1 MCVCVCVRREGKR
14 SPAQSPALG
23 PARHGV
29 NRRTTPP
36 PPPPLPPFYS
46 WGALEGGPVTESS
59 EEELP
64 QPPPPPPPPPL
75 RREPPPPPSP
85 LLAALGASG
94 GAMAARGAPRR
105 LLLGSFWVAF
115 LLGQRPESSVA
126 AAAAARSSS
135 SPQQQNLPPAG
146 PTVRT
151 FTPFY
156 FTVEPVDTLSVRA
169 SSVIL
174 NCSAYCESS
183 PKIEWKKDGTFLNL
197 VSDDRRQLL
206 PDGSLLINSVVH
218 SKHNKPDEGHYQCVA
233 TVESLGTIVSRTAK
247 LTVAGLPRFISQ
259 PESASV
265 YRGNSIVLNCEVNAD
280 LAPFVRWELDHEPLF
295 LDDRV
300 FKLPSGALI
309 ISNATDEDG
318 GTYCCIIEIG
328 GSPKYSDEAE
338 IKVLPESEVASNQVF
353 LRQPSSLTKITGQN
367 AVLPC
372 VATGIPIP
380 VIRWTRNEE
389 ELVTESSKNY
399 LLLAGGT
406 LKINDIT
413 EDDAGTYTCIAENG
427 NETIEAQADLIV
439 QAPPEFLKQ
448 PSNIYAHE
456 SMDIVF
462 ECDVTGKPT
471 PTVKWVKNGDVVI
484 PSDYF
489 KIVNEHDLQV
499 LGLVKSDEGFYQC
512 IADNDVGN
520 IQSGAQL
527 IILDH
532 DVAIPT
538 LPPTSLTSATT
549 DHLAPATS
557 GPLPSAPRDV
567 VASLVSTRFIKLTWR
582 TPASDPHG
590 DNLTYSVFYTRET
603 VNRERVENT
612 SHPGEMQ
619 VTIQNLMPESV
630 YVFRVVAQN
639 KHGPGESSLPLKVAT
654 QPEVQ
659 LPGPAPNI
667 RAYAN
672 SPTSITISWATPLSG
687 NGEIQNYKLYY
698 MEKGA
703 DNEQDIDVGGLSYTI
718 SGLKKYTEYSFR
730 VVAYNKHG
738 PGVSTQDV
746 VVRTLSDVP
755 SAAPQNLTLEV
766 QNSKSIMMHWQPPP
780 AGTHNGQITG
790 YKIRY
795 RKVTRKSDVTDIV
808 GTQLS
813 QLIEG
818 LERGTEYSFR
828 VAALTVNGT
837 GLPTDWVSAETFES
851 DLDESRVPE
860 VPSSLHVRPLVTSI
874 VVSWTPPENQNIV
887 VRGYAIGYGVGS
899 PHAQTIK
906 VDYKQRY
913 YTIENLDPSSHY
925 VITLK
930 AYNNVGEGIPLYESA
945 VTRAYTDTSEVD
957 LFVVN
962 APYTPVPDPSPMM
975 PPVGVQASI
984 LSHDTIRITW
994 ADNSLPKNQK
1004 VSDARYYTVRW
1015 KTNIPANTKYKTA
1028 NTTTLSFLVTGLK
1041 PNTLYEFSVMVT
1053 KGRRSST
1060 WSMTAHGTT
1069 FELVPT
1075 SPPKDVTVVSK
1086 EGKPRTI
1093 IVNWQP
1099 PSEANGKITGY
1110 IIYYSTDVNAE
1121 IHDWVIEPVVGNRLT
1136 HQIQEL
1142 TLDTAYYFKI
1152 QARNSKGMGPMSE
1165 AVQFRTPKA
1174 LGSAGKGNRPVD
1186 VGPDYKTPMSGSN
1199 SPHGSPSPLEYNML
1213 LVIIVSVGVITIVV
1227 VVIVAVFCTRRTT
1240 SHQKKKRAACKSVNG
1255 SHKYKGNSK
1264 DVKPPDLWIHHERLE
1279 LKPIDKSPDPNPIMT
1294 DTPIPRNSQDIT
1306 PVDNSMDSN
1315 IHQRRNSY
1323 RGHESEDSMSTLAG
1337 RRGMRPKMMMPFD
1350 SQPPQPVISAHPIH
1364 SLDNP
1369 HHHFHSGS
1377 LASPTCSYLHHQ
1389 ANPWPVGT
1397 SVSHSD
1403 RANST
1408 ESVRNTPSTDT
1419 MPASSS
1425 QTCCADHQE
1434 PESATGSYL
1443 PSTQEEE
1450 TSQSLPT
1457 AHVRPS
1463 HPLKSFAVPAVPPTG
1478 ATYDPALPSTPL
1490 LSQQA
1495 SSHPV
1500 HSVKTASIGTL
1511 GRTRPP
1517 MPVVVPSAPEVQET
1531 TRMLE
1536 DSESNYEPDELTK
1549 EMAHL
1554 EGLMKDLNAITT
1566 A

>member
-1 MCVCVCVRREGKR
+1 M
-14 SPAQSPALG
+14 A
-23 PARHGV
+23 
-29 NRRTTPP
+29 
-36 PPPPLPPFYS
+36 
-46 WGALEGGPVTESS
+46 SS
-59 EEELP
+59 
-64 QPPPPPPPPPL
+64 
-75 RREPPPPPSP
+75 
-85 LLAALGASG
+85 
-94 GAMAARGAPRR
+94 
-105 LLLGSFWVAF
+105 
-115 LLGQRPESSVA
+115 
-126 AAAAARSSS
+126 
-135 SPQQQNLPPAG
+135 
-146 PTVRT
+146 VRT
-151 FTPFY
+151 FMPFY
-156 FTVEPVDTLSVRA
+156 FVVEPTDTLSVRGA
-169 SSVIL
+169 SVVL
-174 NCSAYCESS
+174 NCSAFCETS

-218 SKHNKPDEGHYQCVA
+218 SKHNKPDEGYYQCVA

-247 LTVAGLPRFISQ
+247 LTIAGLPRFISQ
-259 PESASV
+259 PESTSV
-265 YRGNSIVLNCEVNAD
+265 YRGNSAILNCEVNAD
-280 LAPFVRWELDHEPLF
+280 LVPFVRWEQARQPLF

-300 FKLPSGALI
+300 FKLPSGSLI
-309 ISNATDEDG
+309 ISNATDGDEG
-318 GTYCCIIEIG
+318 LYRCIIESG

-338 IKVLPESEVASNQVF
+338 LKILPDPEFPSDLVF
-353 LRQPSSLTKITGQN
+353 LRQPSSLIRVTGQS

-372 VATGIPIP
+372 AAAGFPTP

-389 ELVTESSKNY
+389 ELITEGSERF
-399 LLLAGGT
+399 LLLAGGS
-406 LKINDIT
+406 LEISDIT
-413 EDDAGTYTCIAENG
+413 EDDAGTYACIVDNG
-427 NETIEAQADLIV
+427 NETAEAQADITVL
-439 QAPPEFLKQ
+439 APPEFLKQ
-448 PSNIYAHE
+448 PANIYAHE

-462 ECDVTGKPT
+462 ECEVTGKPT
-471 PTVKWVKNGDVVI
+471 PTVKWVKNGDMVI

-489 KIVNEHDLQV
+489 KIVKEHNLQV

-512 IADNDVGN
+512 IAENDVGN
-520 IQSGAQL
+520 VQAGAQL
-527 IILDH
+527 IILEH

-549 DHLAPATS
+549 DHLAPATT

-567 VASLVSTRFIKLTWR
+567 VATLVSTRFIKLTWR
-582 TPASDPHG
+582 TPASDPQG
-590 DNLTYSVFYTRET
+590 DNLTYSVFYTKEGI
-603 VNRERVENT
+603 NRERVENT
-612 SHPGEMQ
+612 SRPGEMQ
-619 VTIQNLMPESV
+619 VTIQNLMPETV
-630 YVFRVVAQN
+630 YIFRVVAQN
-639 KHGPGESSLPLKVAT
+639 KHGPGESSVPLKVAT
-654 QPEVQ
+654 QPE
-659 LPGPAPNI
+659 APNI

-672 SPTSITISWATPLSG
+672 SPTSITVTWETPLSG

-698 MEKGA
+698 MEKGT
-703 DNEQDIDVGGLSYTI
+703 DNEQDVDVGGHSYTI
-718 SGLKKYTEYSFR
+718 NGLKKYTEYSFR

-755 SAAPQNLTLEV
+755 SAPPQNLSLEV
-766 QNSKSIMMHWQPPP
+766 RNSKSIMVHWQPPP
-780 AGTHNGQITG
+780 PGTHNGQITG

-795 RKVTRKSDVTDIV
+795 RKVSRKSDVTESIG
-808 GTQLS
+808 GTQIF

-828 VAALTVNGT
+828 VAALTINGT
-837 GLPTDWVSAETFES
+837 GPATDWVSAETFES
-851 DLDESRVPE
+851 DLDETRVPE

-930 AYNNVGEGIPLYESA
+930 AFNNVGEGIPLYESA
-945 VTRAYTDTSEVD
+945 VTRSQT
-957 LFVVN
+957 
-962 APYTPVPDPSPMM
+962 VPDPSPMM

-1004 VSDARYYTVRW
+1004 ITDARYYTVRW

-1028 NTTTLSFLVTGLK
+1028 NTTTLSYLVTGLK

-1142 TLDTAYYFKI
+1142 TLDTPYYFKI

-1174 LGSAGKGNRPVD
+1174 SGTGGKGSRPVD
-1186 VGPDYKTPMSGSN
+1186 LGPDYKPPMSGSN
-1199 SPHGSPSPLEYNML
+1199 SPHGSPTSPLDSNML
-1213 LVIIVSVGVITIVV
+1213 LVIIVSVGVITIVI

-1377 LASPTCSYLHHQ
+1377 LASPTRSYLHHQ
-1389 ANPWPVGT
+1389 VNPWPIGT
-1397 SVSHSD
+1397 SMSHSD

-1425 QTCCADHQE
+1425 QTCADHQD
-1434 PESATGSYL
+1434 PDSATGSYL
-1443 PSTQEEE
+1443 ASAQEEDS
-1450 TSQSLPT
+1450 SQNLPT

-1463 HPLKSFAVPAVPPTG
+1463 HPLKSFAVPAVPPSSS
-1478 ATYDPALPSTPL
+1478 TYDPALPSTPL

-1495 SSHPV
+1495 SNHPV

-1517 MPVVVPSAPEVQET
+1517 MPVIVPSAPDVQET

>member
-1 MCVCVCVRREGKR
+1 
-14 SPAQSPALG
+14 
-23 PARHGV
+23 
-29 NRRTTPP
+29 
-36 PPPPLPPFYS
+36 
-46 WGALEGGPVTESS
+46 
-59 EEELP
+59 
-64 QPPPPPPPPPL
+64 
-75 RREPPPPPSP
+75 
-85 LLAALGASG
+85 
-94 GAMAARGAPRR
+94 MAARRARR
-105 LLLGSFWVAF
+105 LLGSLCIA
-115 LLGQRPESSVA
+115 LLLAQPA
-126 AAAAARSSS
+126 PAARSGSRS
-135 SPQQQNLPPAG
+135 LLTGSL
-146 PTVRT
+146 VRT

-156 FTVEPVDTLSVRA
+156 FLEEPRDVLAVRGA
-169 SSVIL
+169 AVVM
-174 NCSAYCESS
+174 NCSAHCD
-183 PKIEWKKDGTFLNL
+183 PAPRIEWKKDGTFLNL

-206 PDGSLLINSVVH
+206 PDGSLLISSVVH

-233 TVESLGTIVSRTAK
+233 TVDSLGTIVSRTAK
-247 LTVAGLPRFISQ
+247 LTVAGLPRFTSQ
-259 PESASV
+259 PEPTAVPRGGSA
-265 YRGNSIVLNCEVNAD
+265 VLSCDANAD
-280 LAPFVRWELDHEPLF
+280 LAPFVRWEQDRQPVPLDQ
-295 LDDRV
+295 RV
-300 FKLPSGALI
+300 LQLPSGALV
-309 ISNATDEDG
+309 ISNASDSDRGLYRCLLE
-318 GTYCCIIEIG
+318 
-328 GSPKYSDEAE
+328 GSAGPKYSDEAE
-338 IKVLPESEVASNQVF
+338 LTVLPEPEEPQPLTF
-353 LRQPSSLTKITGQN
+353 LRQPSALSRLSGQS
-367 AVLPC
+367 ALFPC
-372 VATGIPIP
+372 VATGFPTP
-380 VIRWTRNEE
+380 SIRWTRNEE
-389 ELVTESSKNY
+389 ELLTEGSGRFQ
-399 LLLAGGT
+399 LLAGGS
-406 LKINDIT
+406 LEIRDVG
-413 EDDAGTYTCIAENG
+413 EGDAGTFTCIAESG
-427 NETIEAQADLIV
+427 NDTAAAQAELTV
-439 QAPPEFLKQ
+439 QVPPEFLKR
-448 PSNIYAHE
+448 PANIYAHE

-462 ECDVTGKPT
+462 ECEVTGKPT

-489 KIVNEHDLQV
+489 KIVKEHNLQV

-512 IADNDVGN
+512 IAENDVGN
-520 IQSGAQL
+520 AQAGAQL
-527 IILDH
+527 IILDL

-538 LPPTSLTSATT
+538 LPPTSLTSATN
-549 DHLAPATS
+549 DHLAPATA

-567 VASLVSTRFIKLTWR
+567 VATLVSTRFIRLTWR
-582 TPASDPHG
+582 PPVSDPQG
-590 DNLTYSVFYTRET
+590 DNLTYSIFYTKEGI
-603 VNRERVENT
+603 NRERVENT
-612 SHPGEMQ
+612 SRPGETQ
-619 VTIQNLMPESV
+619 VMIQNLMPETV

-639 KHGPGESSLPLKVAT
+639 RHGPGESSAPLKVAT

-667 RAYAN
+667 RAYSG
-672 SPTSITISWATPLSG
+672 SPTSVTVTWETPLSG
-687 NGEIQNYKLYY
+687 NGDIQNYKLYY
-698 MEKGA
+698 MEKGQ
-703 DNEQDIDVGGLSYTI
+703 DTEQDVDVAGLSHTVT
-718 SGLKKYTEYSFR
+718 GLKKFTEYSFR

-738 PGVSTQDV
+738 PGVSTHDV

-755 SAAPQNLTLEV
+755 SAPPQNLTLEV
-766 QNSKSIMMHWQPPP
+766 RNSKSILLQWQPPP
-780 AGTHNGQITG
+780 AGTHSGQITG

-795 RKVTRKSDVTDIV
+795 RKVSRKSDVTESV
-808 GTQLS
+808 GGTQLS

-828 VAALTVNGT
+828 VAAMTVNGT
-837 GLPTDWVSAETFES
+837 GPATDWVSAETFES
-851 DLDESRVPE
+851 DLDETRVPE

-874 VVSWTPPENQNIV
+874 VVSWTPPENQNVV
-887 VRGYAIGYGVGS
+887 VRGYAIGYGIGS

-930 AYNNVGEGIPLYESA
+930 AFNNVGEGIPLYESA
-945 VTRAYTDTSEVD
+945 VTRPHSDTSEVD
-957 LFVVN
+957 LFVIN

-1004 VSDARYYTVRW
+1004 ITDARYYTVRW

-1028 NTTTLSFLVTGLK
+1028 NATTLSYLVTGLK

-1142 TLDTAYYFKI
+1142 TLDTPYYFKI

-1174 LGSAGKGNRPVD
+1174 SGSAGKGSRPVD
-1186 VGPDYKTPMSGSN
+1186 LGPDYKPPLGGSN
-1199 SPHGSPSPLEYNML
+1199 SPHGSPTSPLDSNML

-1377 LASPTCSYLHHQ
+1377 LASPTRSYLHHQ
-1389 ANPWPVGT
+1389 PSPWPLGT
-1397 SVSHSD
+1397 ALSHSD

-1419 MPASSS
+1419 LPAPSAPPG
-1425 QTCCADHQE
+1425 TDHQD
-1434 PESATGSYL
+1434 PEGSTGSYL
-1443 PSTQEEE
+1443 GTAQEEDPA
-1450 TSQSLPT
+1450 QGLPT

-1463 HPLKSFAVPAVPPTG
+1463 HPLKSFAVPAVPPAG
-1478 ATYDPALPSTPL
+1478 ASYDPALPSTPL
-1490 LSQQA
+1490 LTQQA
-1495 SSHPV
+1495 PTHPV

-1517 MPVVVPSAPEVQET
+1517 MPVVVPSAPDVQET

-1536 DSESNYEPDELTK
+1536 DSESTYEPDELTK

>member
-1 MCVCVCVRREGKR
+1 
-14 SPAQSPALG
+14 
-23 PARHGV
+23 
-29 NRRTTPP
+29 
-36 PPPPLPPFYS
+36 
-46 WGALEGGPVTESS
+46 
-59 EEELP
+59 
-64 QPPPPPPPPPL
+64 
-75 RREPPPPPSP
+75 
-85 LLAALGASG
+85 
-94 GAMAARGAPRR
+94 MAAEQGARR
-105 LLLGSFWVAF
+105 LLGTSSFWLCCML
-115 LLGQRPESSVA
+115 LLGRRAPGAS
-126 AAAAARSSS
+126 AARSGSPPQSS
-135 SPQQQNLPPAG
+135 GSS
-146 PTVRT
+146 VRT

-156 FTVEPVDTLSVRA
+156 FLVEPVNTLSVRG
-169 SSVIL
+169 SSVVL
-174 NCSAYCESS
+174 NCSAHSEPS

-206 PDGSLLINSVVH
+206 PDGSLFISNVVH
-218 SKHNKPDEGHYQCVA
+218 SKHNKPDEGYYQCVA

-247 LTVAGLPRFISQ
+247 LTVAGLPRFASQ
-259 PESASV
+259 PEPSSV
-265 YRGNSIVLNCEVNAD
+265 YTGNSAVLNCEVNID
-280 LAPFVRWELDHEPLF
+280 LVPFVRWEQNRQPL
-295 LDDRV
+295 LLGDRIT
-300 FKLPSGALI
+300 KLPSGTLV
-309 ISNATDEDG
+309 ISNVTEGDG
-318 GTYCCIIEIG
+318 GLYRCIVESG
-328 GSPKYSDEAE
+328 GPPKYSDEAE
-338 IKVLPESEVASNQVF
+338 LKVLPDPEVTSNLVF
-353 LRQPSSLTKITGQN
+353 LKQPSSLVRVIGQSV
-367 AVLPC
+367 VLPC
-372 VATGIPIP
+372 VASGLP
-380 VIRWTRNEE
+380 VPAIRWIKNEE
-389 ELVTESSKNY
+389 ALDTESSVGSA
-399 LLLAGGT
+399 LLAGGS
-406 LKINDIT
+406 LEISDVT
-413 EDDAGTYTCIAENG
+413 EDDAGTYVCVADNG
-427 NETIEAQADLIV
+427 NETIEAQAELTV
-439 QAPPEFLKQ
+439 QAQPEFLKK
-448 PSNIYAHE
+448 PANIYAHE

-462 ECDVTGKPT
+462 ECEVTGKPA
-471 PTVKWVKNGDVVI
+471 PAVKWVKNGDMVI

-489 KIVNEHDLQV
+489 KIVKEHNLQV

-512 IADNDVGN
+512 IAENDVGN
-520 IQSGAQL
+520 AQAGAQL
-527 IILDH
+527 IILEH
-532 DVAIPT
+532 
-538 LPPTSLTSATT
+538 
-549 DHLAPATS
+549 APATA

-590 DNLTYSVFYTRET
+590 DNLTYSVFYTKEG
-603 VNRERVENT
+603 VARERVENT
-612 SHPGEMQ
+612 SHSGEMQ
-619 VTIQNLMPESV
+619 VTIQNLMPATV
-630 YVFRVVAQN
+630 YTFRVMAQN
-639 KHGPGESSLPLKVAT
+639 KHGSGESSALLRVET

-667 RAYAN
+667 RAFAT
-672 SPTSITISWATPLSG
+672 SPTSITVTWETPLFG

-698 MEKGA
+698 MEKGT
-703 DNEQDIDVGGLSYTI
+703 DKEQDVDVSSHSHTI
-718 SGLKKYTEYSFR
+718 NGLKKYTEYSFR

-746 VVRTLSDVP
+746 AVQTLSDVP
-755 SAAPQNLTLEV
+755 SATPQNLSLEV
-766 QNSKSIMMHWQPPP
+766 RNSKSIMIHWQPPP
-780 AGTHNGQITG
+780 PATQNGQIAG
-790 YKIRY
+790 YKVRY
-795 RKVTRKSDVTDIV
+795 RKASRKSDVTETV
-808 GTQLS
+808 VPGTQLS
-813 QLIEG
+813 QLIDG
-818 LERGTEYSFR
+818 LDRGTEYNFR

-837 GLPTDWVSAETFES
+837 GPATDWLSAETFES
-851 DLDESRVPE
+851 DLDETRVPE

-887 VRGYAIGYGVGS
+887 VRGYAIGYGIGS

-930 AYNNVGEGIPLYESA
+930 AFNNVGEGIPLYESA
-945 VTRAYTDTSEVD
+945 VTRPHT
-957 LFVVN
+957 
-962 APYTPVPDPSPMM
+962 VPDPTPMM

-994 ADNSLPKNQK
+994 ADNSLPKHQK
-1004 VSDARYYTVRW
+1004 ITDSRYYTVRW
-1015 KTNIPANTKYKTA
+1015 KTNIPANTKYKNA
-1028 NTTTLSFLVTGLK
+1028 NATTLSYLVTGLK
-1041 PNTLYEFSVMVT
+1041 ANTLYEFSVMVT

-1142 TLDTAYYFKI
+1142 TLDTPYYFKI

-1174 LGSAGKGNRPVD
+1174 DSSDKMPNDQASGSAKGSRLPDLGS
-1186 VGPDYKTPMSGSN
+1186 DYKPPMSGSN
-1199 SPHGSPSPLEYNML
+1199 SPHGSPTSPLDSNML
-1213 LVIIVSVGVITIVV
+1213 LVVIVSVGVITIVV
-1227 VVIVAVFCTRRTT
+1227 VVIIAVFCTRRTT
-1240 SHQKKKRAACKSVNG
+1240 SHQKKKRTACKAANG
-1255 SHKYKGNSK
+1255 AHKYKGNSK

-1306 PVDNSMDSN
+1306 PVDNPMDGS
-1315 IHQRRNSY
+1315 IHQRRSSY

-1350 SQPPQPVISAHPIH
+1350 SQPPQQSI
-1364 SLDNP
+1364 
-1369 HHHFHSGS
+1369 
-1377 LASPTCSYLHHQ
+1377 
-1389 ANPWPVGT
+1389 
-1397 SVSHSD
+1397 
-1403 RANST
+1403 
-1408 ESVRNTPSTDT
+1408 RNTPSTDT

-1425 QTCCADHQE
+1425 QTCCADHQD
-1434 PESATGSYL
+1434 PEGATSSSYL
-1443 PSTQEEE
+1443 ASSQEED
-1450 TSQSLPT
+1450 SGQSLPT
-1457 AHVRPS
+1457 AHIRPS
-1463 HPLKSFAVPAVPPTG
+1463 HPLKSFAVPAVPPPG
-1478 ATYDPALPSTPL
+1478 PPVYDPTLPSTPL

-1495 SSHPV
+1495 LNHHL

-1511 GRTRPP
+1511 GRSRPP

-1536 DSESNYEPDELTK
+1536 DSESSYEPDELTK

>member
-1 MCVCVCVRREGKR
+1 
-14 SPAQSPALG
+14 
-23 PARHGV
+23 
-29 NRRTTPP
+29 
-36 PPPPLPPFYS
+36 
-46 WGALEGGPVTESS
+46 
-59 EEELP
+59 
-64 QPPPPPPPPPL
+64 
-75 RREPPPPPSP
+75 
-85 LLAALGASG
+85 
-94 GAMAARGAPRR
+94 MAAERGAR
-105 LLLGSFWVAF
+105 LLLSTSSFWLCCLL
-115 LLGQRPESSVA
+115 LLGRPVP
-126 AAAAARSSS
+126 AAAARSGSPPQSPGSS
-135 SPQQQNLPPAG
+135 
-146 PTVRT
+146 VRT

-156 FTVEPVDTLSVRA
+156 FLVEPVDTLSVRG

-174 NCSAYCESS
+174 NCSAYSEPS

-206 PDGSLLINSVVH
+206 SDGSLFIRNVVH
-218 SKHNKPDEGHYQCVA
+218 SKHSKPDEGYYQCVA
-233 TVESLGTIVSRTAK
+233 TVENLGTIVSRTAK
-247 LTVAGLPRFISQ
+247 LTVAGLPRFASQ
-259 PESASV
+259 PEPSSV
-265 YRGNSIVLNCEVNAD
+265 YAGNSAILNCEVNVD
-280 LAPFVRWELDHEPLF
+280 LVPFVRWEQNRQPL
-295 LDDRV
+295 LLHDRV
-300 FKLPSGALI
+300 IKLPSGTLV
-309 ISNATDEDG
+309 ISNATEGDG
-318 GTYCCIIEIG
+318 GLYRCIVESG
-328 GSPKYSDEAE
+328 GPPKYSDEAE
-338 IKVLPESEVASNQVF
+338 LKVLPDPEFTSNLVF
-353 LRQPSSLTKITGQN
+353 LKQPSSLVRVIGQSV
-367 AVLPC
+367 VLPC
-372 VATGIPIP
+372 VASGLPTPA
-380 VIRWTRNEE
+380 IRWMKNEE
-389 ELVTESSKNY
+389 ALDTESSEK
-399 LLLAGGT
+399 LVLLAGGS
-406 LKINDIT
+406 LEISDVT
-413 EDDAGTYTCIAENG
+413 EEDAGTYFCIAESG
-427 NETIEAQADLIV
+427 NETIEAQAELTV
-439 QAPPEFLKQ
+439 QAQPEFLKQ
-448 PSNIYAHE
+448 PTNIYAHE

-462 ECDVTGKPT
+462 ECEVTGKPT
-471 PTVKWVKNGDVVI
+471 PTVKWVKNGDMVI

-489 KIVNEHDLQV
+489 KIVKEHNLQV

-512 IADNDVGN
+512 IAENDVGN
-520 IQSGAQL
+520 AQAGAQL
-527 IILDH
+527 IILEH
-532 DVAIPT
+532 
-538 LPPTSLTSATT
+538 
-549 DHLAPATS
+549 APATT

-590 DNLTYSVFYTRET
+590 DNLTYSVFYTKEGIA
-603 VNRERVENT
+603 RERVENT
-612 SHPGEMQ
+612 SRPGEMQ
-619 VTIQNLMPESV
+619 VTIQNLMPATV
-630 YVFRVVAQN
+630 YVFRVMAQN
-639 KHGPGESSLPLKVAT
+639 KHGSGESSAPLRVET

-667 RAYAN
+667 RAYAA
-672 SPTSITISWATPLSG
+672 SPTSITVTWETPLSG

-698 MEKGA
+698 MEKGT
-703 DNEQDIDVGGLSYTI
+703 DKEQDVDISSHSHTI
-718 SGLKKYTEYSFR
+718 NGLKKYTEYSFR

-746 VVRTLSDVP
+746 AVRTLSDVP
-755 SAAPQNLTLEV
+755 SAAPQNLSLEV
-766 QNSKSIMMHWQPPP
+766 RNSKSIVIHWQPPP
-780 AGTHNGQITG
+780 PATQNGQITG

-795 RKVTRKSDVTDIV
+795 RKASRKSDVTETLV
-808 GTQLS
+808 TGTQLS

-818 LERGTEYSFR
+818 LDRGTEYNFR

-837 GLPTDWVSAETFES
+837 GPATDWLSAETFES
-851 DLDESRVPE
+851 DLDETRVPE

-887 VRGYAIGYGVGS
+887 VRGYAIGYGIGS

-930 AYNNVGEGIPLYESA
+930 AFNNVGEGIPLYESA
-945 VTRAYTDTSEVD
+945 VTRPHTDTSEVD
-957 LFVVN
+957 LFVIN
-962 APYTPVPDPSPMM
+962 APYTPVPDPTPMM

-994 ADNSLPKNQK
+994 ADNSLPKHQK
-1004 VSDARYYTVRW
+1004 ITDSRYYTVRW
-1015 KTNIPANTKYKTA
+1015 KTNIPANTKYKNA
-1028 NTTTLSFLVTGLK
+1028 NATTLSYLVTGLK
-1041 PNTLYEFSVMVT
+1041 ANTLYEFSVMVT

-1069 FELVPT
+1069 FEFVPT

-1142 TLDTAYYFKI
+1142 TLDTPYYFKI

-1174 LGSAGKGNRPVD
+1174 SGSAGKGSRLPD
-1186 VGPDYKTPMSGSN
+1186 LGSDYKPPMSGSN
-1199 SPHGSPSPLEYNML
+1199 SPHGSPTSPLDSSVL
-1213 LVIIVSVGVITIVV
+1213 LVIIVSVGVVTIVV
-1227 VVIVAVFCTRRTT
+1227 VVVIAVFCTRRTT

-1350 SQPPQPVISAHPIH
+1350 SQPPQ
-1364 SLDNP
+1364 
-1369 HHHFHSGS
+1369 
-1377 LASPTCSYLHHQ
+1377 Q
-1389 ANPWPVGT
+1389 
-1397 SVSHSD
+1397 
-1403 RANST
+1403 
-1408 ESVRNTPSTDT
+1408 SVRNTPSTDT

-1425 QTCCADHQE
+1425 QTCCTDHQD
-1434 PESATGSYL
+1434 PEGATSSSYL
-1443 PSTQEEE
+1443 ASSQEED
-1450 TSQSLPT
+1450 SGQSLPT

-1463 HPLKSFAVPAVPPTG
+1463 HPLKSFAVPAAPPPG
-1478 ATYDPALPSTPL
+1478 PPTYDPALPSTPL
-1490 LSQQA
+1490 LAQQA
-1495 SSHPV
+1495 LNHHI

-1511 GRTRPP
+1511 GRSRPP

-1536 DSESNYEPDELTK
+1536 DSESSYEPDELTK

>member
-1 MCVCVCVRREGKR
+1 
-14 SPAQSPALG
+14 
-23 PARHGV
+23 
-29 NRRTTPP
+29 
-36 PPPPLPPFYS
+36 
-46 WGALEGGPVTESS
+46 
-59 EEELP
+59 
-64 QPPPPPPPPPL
+64 
-75 RREPPPPPSP
+75 
-85 LLAALGASG
+85 
-94 GAMAARGAPRR
+94 MAARRARR
-105 LLLGSFWVAF
+105 LLGSLCIA
-115 LLGQRPESSVA
+115 LLLAQPA
-126 AAAAARSSS
+126 PAARSGSRS
-135 SPQQQNLPPAG
+135 LLTGSL
-146 PTVRT
+146 VRT

-156 FTVEPVDTLSVRA
+156 FLEEPQDVLSVRGA
-169 SSVIL
+169 AVVM
-174 NCSAYCESS
+174 NCSAHCD
-183 PKIEWKKDGTFLNL
+183 PAPRIEWKKDGTFLNL

-206 PDGSLLINSVVH
+206 PDGSLLISSVVH

-233 TVESLGTIVSRTAK
+233 TVDSLGTIVSRTAK
-247 LTVAGLPRFISQ
+247 LTVAGLPRFTSQ
-259 PESASV
+259 PEPTAVPRGGSA
-265 YRGNSIVLNCEVNAD
+265 VLSCDANAD
-280 LAPFVRWELDHEPLF
+280 LAPFVRWEQDRQPVPLDQ
-295 LDDRV
+295 RV
-300 FKLPSGALI
+300 LQLPSGALV
-309 ISNATDEDG
+309 ISNASDSDRGLYRCLLE
-318 GTYCCIIEIG
+318 
-328 GSPKYSDEAE
+328 GSAGPKYSDEAE
-338 IKVLPESEVASNQVF
+338 LTVLPEPEEPQPLTF
-353 LRQPSSLTKITGQN
+353 LRQPSALSRLSGQS
-367 AVLPC
+367 ALFPC
-372 VATGIPIP
+372 VATGFPTP
-380 VIRWTRNEE
+380 SIRWTRNEE
-389 ELVTESSKNY
+389 ELLTEGSGRFQ
-399 LLLAGGT
+399 LLAGGS
-406 LKINDIT
+406 LEIRDVA
-413 EDDAGTYTCIAENG
+413 EGDAGTFTCIAESG
-427 NETIEAQADLIV
+427 NDTAAAQAELTV
-439 QAPPEFLKQ
+439 QVPPEFLKR
-448 PSNIYAHE
+448 PANIYAHE

-462 ECDVTGKPT
+462 ECEVTGKPT

-489 KIVNEHDLQV
+489 KIVKEHNLQV

-512 IADNDVGN
+512 IAENDVGN
-520 IQSGAQL
+520 AQAGAQL
-527 IILDH
+527 IILD
-532 DVAIPT
+532 
-538 LPPTSLTSATT
+538 
-549 DHLAPATS
+549 LAPATA

-567 VASLVSTRFIKLTWR
+567 VATLVSTRFIRLTWR
-582 TPASDPHG
+582 PPVSDPQG
-590 DNLTYSVFYTRET
+590 DNLTYSIFYTKEGI
-603 VNRERVENT
+603 NRERVENT
-612 SHPGEMQ
+612 SRPGETQ
-619 VTIQNLMPESV
+619 VMIQNLMPETV

-639 KHGPGESSLPLKVAT
+639 RHGPGESSAPLKVAT

-667 RAYAN
+667 RAYSS
-672 SPTSITISWATPLSG
+672 SPTSVTVTWETPLSG
-687 NGEIQNYKLYY
+687 NGDIQNYKLYY
-698 MEKGA
+698 MEKGQ
-703 DNEQDIDVGGLSYTI
+703 DTEQDVDVAGLSHTVT
-718 SGLKKYTEYSFR
+718 GLKKFTEYSFR

-738 PGVSTQDV
+738 PGVSTHDV

-755 SAAPQNLTLEV
+755 SAPPQNLTLEV
-766 QNSKSIMMHWQPPP
+766 RNSKSILLQWQPPP
-780 AGTHNGQITG
+780 TGTHSGQITG

-795 RKVTRKSDVTDIV
+795 RKVSRKSDVTESV
-808 GTQLS
+808 GGTQLS

-828 VAALTVNGT
+828 VAAMTVNGT
-837 GLPTDWVSAETFES
+837 GPATDWVSAETFES
-851 DLDESRVPE
+851 DLDETRVPE

-874 VVSWTPPENQNIV
+874 VVSWTPPENQNVV
-887 VRGYAIGYGVGS
+887 VRGYAIGYGIGS

-930 AYNNVGEGIPLYESA
+930 AFNNVGEGIPLYESA
-945 VTRAYTDTSEVD
+945 VTRPHS
-957 LFVVN
+957 
-962 APYTPVPDPSPMM
+962 VPDPSPMM

-1004 VSDARYYTVRW
+1004 ITDARYYTVRW

-1028 NTTTLSFLVTGLK
+1028 NATTLSYLVTGLK

-1142 TLDTAYYFKI
+1142 TLDTPYYFKI

-1174 LGSAGKGNRPVD
+1174 SGSAGKGSRPVD
-1186 VGPDYKTPMSGSN
+1186 LGPDYKPPLGGSN
-1199 SPHGSPSPLEYNML
+1199 SPHGSPTSPLDSNML

-1377 LASPTCSYLHHQ
+1377 LASPTRSYLHHQ
-1389 ANPWPVGT
+1389 PSPWPLGT
-1397 SVSHSD
+1397 ALSHSD

-1419 MPASSS
+1419 LPAPSAPPG
-1425 QTCCADHQE
+1425 TDHQD
-1434 PESATGSYL
+1434 PEGSTGSYL
-1443 PSTQEEE
+1443 GTAQEEDPA
-1450 TSQSLPT
+1450 QGLPT

-1463 HPLKSFAVPAVPPTG
+1463 HPLKSFAVPAVPPAG
-1478 ATYDPALPSTPL
+1478 ASYDPALPSTPL
-1490 LSQQA
+1490 LTQQA
-1495 SSHPV
+1495 PTHPV

-1517 MPVVVPSAPEVQET
+1517 MPVVVPSAPDVQET

-1536 DSESNYEPDELTK
+1536 DSESTYEPDELTK

>member
-1 MCVCVCVRREGKR
+1 
-14 SPAQSPALG
+14 
-23 PARHGV
+23 
-29 NRRTTPP
+29 
-36 PPPPLPPFYS
+36 
-46 WGALEGGPVTESS
+46 
-59 EEELP
+59 
-64 QPPPPPPPPPL
+64 
-75 RREPPPPPSP
+75 
-85 LLAALGASG
+85 
-94 GAMAARGAPRR
+94 MAARGARR
-105 LLLGSFWVAF
+105 LLGSLWIAL
-115 LLGQRPESSVA
+115 LLGQSDP

-135 SPQQQNLPPAG
+135 QSPAG
-146 PTVRT
+146 STVRT

-156 FTVEPVDTLSVRA
+156 FLVEPVDTLSVRGA
-169 SSVIL
+169 SVIL
-174 NCSAYCESS
+174 NCSAFCESS

-218 SKHNKPDEGHYQCVA
+218 SKHNKPDEGYYQCVA
-233 TVESLGTIVSRTAK
+233 TVESLGTIVSKTAK
-247 LTVAGLPRFISQ
+247 LTVAGLPRFTSQ
-259 PESASV
+259 PESTSV
-265 YRGNSIVLNCEVNAD
+265 YRGNSVILNCEVNAD
-280 LAPFVRWELDHEPLF
+280 LVPFVRWEQDRQPLF
-295 LDDRV
+295 LDDRI
-300 FKLPSGALI
+300 FTLPSGALI
-309 ISNATDEDG
+309 ISNVTDGDG
-318 GTYCCIIEIG
+318 GLYRCVIESG

-338 IKVLPESEVASNQVF
+338 LKVLPDPEVPLNLVF
-353 LRQPSSLTKITGQN
+353 LRQPSSLTKVTGQS
-367 AVLPC
+367 AVFPC
-372 VATGIPIP
+372 VTAGFPTP
-380 VIRWTRNEE
+380 VNRWMRNEE
-389 ELVTESSKNY
+389 ELTTEGSERFS
-399 LLLAGGT
+399 LLAGGS
-406 LKINDIT
+406 LEISDIT
-413 EDDAGTYTCIAENG
+413 DDDAGTYACIVDNG
-427 NETIEAQADLIV
+427 NETIEAQADLTV

-448 PSNIYAHE
+448 PANIYAHE
-456 SMDIVF
+456 SMDIIF
-462 ECDVTGKPT
+462 ECEVTGKPT
-471 PTVKWVKNGDVVI
+471 PTVKWVKNGDMVI

-489 KIVNEHDLQV
+489 KIVKEHNLQV

-512 IADNDVGN
+512 IAENDIGN
-520 IQSGAQL
+520 AQAGAQL
-527 IILDH
+527 IILEH
-532 DVAIPT
+532 
-538 LPPTSLTSATT
+538 
-549 DHLAPATS
+549 APATT

-590 DNLTYSVFYTRET
+590 DNLTYIVFYTKEGI
-603 VNRERVENT
+603 NRERVENT
-612 SHPGEMQ
+612 SRPGEMQ
-619 VTIQNLMPESV
+619 VTIQNLMPETV

-639 KHGPGESSLPLKVAT
+639 KHGPGESSASLKVAT

-667 RAYAN
+667 RAYAI
-672 SPTSITISWATPLSG
+672 SPTSVTVMWDTPLSG

-698 MEKGA
+698 MEKGT
-703 DNEQDIDVGGLSYTI
+703 DNEQDVDVGGHSYTI
-718 SGLKKYTEYSFR
+718 NGLKKYTEYSFR

-746 VVRTLSDVP
+746 VVQTLSDVP
-755 SAAPQNLTLEV
+755 SAAPQNLSLEV
-766 QNSKSIMMHWQPPP
+766 RNSKSIMIHWQPPP

-795 RKVTRKSDVTDIV
+795 RKASRKSDVTESIG
-808 GTQLS
+808 GTQLF

-828 VAALTVNGT
+828 VAALTSNGT
-837 GLPTDWVSAETFES
+837 GPATDWISAETFES
-851 DLDESRVPE
+851 DLDETRVPE

-887 VRGYAIGYGVGS
+887 VRGYAIGYGIGS

-930 AYNNVGEGIPLYESA
+930 AFNNVGEGIPLYESA
-945 VTRAYTDTSEVD
+945 VTRPHTDTSEVD
-957 LFVVN
+957 LFVIN

-1004 VSDARYYTVRW
+1004 ITDARYYTVRW

-1028 NTTTLSFLVTGLK
+1028 NTTTLSYLVTGLK

-1086 EGKPRTI
+1086 EGKPKTI

-1142 TLDTAYYFKI
+1142 TLDTPYYFKI

-1174 LGSAGKGNRPVD
+1174 ESSDKMPNDQALGSTGKGIRTLD
-1186 VGPDYKTPMSGSN
+1186 VGPDYKPPMSGSN
-1199 SPHGSPSPLEYNML
+1199 SPHGSPTSPLDSNML
-1213 LVIIVSVGVITIVV
+1213 LVIIVSVGVITIVI

-1377 LASPTCSYLHHQ
+1377 LASPTRSYLHHQ
-1389 ANPWPVGT
+1389 VNPWPIGT
-1397 SVSHSD
+1397 SMSHSD

-1425 QTCCADHQE
+1425 QTCCADHQD

-1443 PSTQEEE
+1443 ANTQEED
-1450 TSQSLPT
+1450 TGQNLPT

-1478 ATYDPALPSTPL
+1478 STYDSALPSTPL

-1495 SSHPV
+1495 SNHPV

-1517 MPVVVPSAPEVQET
+1517 MPVVVPSAPDVQET
-1531 TRMLE
+1531 ARMLE

>member
-1 MCVCVCVRREGKR
+1 
-14 SPAQSPALG
+14 
-23 PARHGV
+23 
-29 NRRTTPP
+29 
-36 PPPPLPPFYS
+36 
-46 WGALEGGPVTESS
+46 
-59 EEELP
+59 
-64 QPPPPPPPPPL
+64 
-75 RREPPPPPSP
+75 
-85 LLAALGASG
+85 
-94 GAMAARGAPRR
+94 MAAHGAPWR

-126 AAAAARSSS
+126 AAAARSSS
-135 SPQQQNLPPAG
+135 SPQQQSLPPAG

-156 FTVEPVDTLSVRA
+156 FIVEPVDTLSVRA

-338 IKVLPESEVASNQVF
+338 IKVLPESDVASNQVF

-389 ELVTESSKNY
+389 ELVTESSQNY

-413 EDDAGTYTCIAENG
+413 EGDAGTYTCIADNG

-520 IQSGAQL
+520 IQAGAQL

-590 DNLTYSVFYTRET
+590 DNLTYSVFYTKET

-698 MEKGA
+698 MEKAA

-795 RKVTRKSDVTDIV
+795 RKVTRKSDVTESIV

-813 QLIEG
+813 QLIGG
-818 LERGTEYSFR
+818 LEQGTEYSFR

-1165 AVQFRTPKA
+1165 AVQFRTPKAESSDKMSNDQA

>member
-1 MCVCVCVRREGKR
+1 
-14 SPAQSPALG
+14 
-23 PARHGV
+23 
-29 NRRTTPP
+29 
-36 PPPPLPPFYS
+36 
-46 WGALEGGPVTESS
+46 
-59 EEELP
+59 
-64 QPPPPPPPPPL
+64 
-75 RREPPPPPSP
+75 
-85 LLAALGASG
+85 
-94 GAMAARGAPRR
+94 MAARRARR
-105 LLLGSFWVAF
+105 LLGSLCIA
-115 LLGQRPESSVA
+115 LLFAQTAPTG
-126 AAAAARSSS
+126 AAARSGSRS
-135 SPQQQNLPPAG
+135 LLTESL
-146 PTVRT
+146 VRT

-156 FTVEPVDTLSVRA
+156 FLVEPLDALAVRGA
-169 SSVIL
+169 SVIM
-174 NCSAYCESS
+174 NCSAQCET
-183 PKIEWKKDGTFLNL
+183 PPRIEWKKDGSFLNL

-218 SKHNKPDEGHYQCVA
+218 SKHNKPDEGYYQCVA
-233 TVESLGTIVSRTAK
+233 TVDNLGTIVSRTAK
-247 LTVAGLPRFISQ
+247 LTVAGLPRFTSQ
-259 PESASV
+259 PEPTSVPRGGSA
-265 YRGNSIVLNCEVNAD
+265 VLGCEVTAE
-280 LAPFVRWELDHEPLF
+280 LAPLLRWERERQPLPPGP
-295 LDDRV
+295 RV
-300 FKLPSGALI
+300 LQLPGGALLLT
-309 ISNATDEDG
+309 NASDSDAGLYRCALDAG
-318 GTYCCIIEIG
+318 GT
-328 GSPKYSDEAE
+328 PKYSDEAE
-338 IKVLPESEVASNQVF
+338 LKVLPDAEEPPRLAL
-353 LRQPSSLTKITGQN
+353 LRAPSSLSRVPGQS
-367 AVLPC
+367 ALLPC
-372 VATGIPIP
+372 VPAASPP
-380 VIRWTRNEE
+380 ALLRWTRNGQ
-389 ELVTESSKNY
+389 ELTTDGSGRFQ
-399 LLLAGGT
+399 LLPGGV
-406 LKINDIT
+406 LQIRDVA
-413 EDDAGTYTCIAENG
+413 EADAGTFTCIVESG
-427 NETIEAQADLIV
+427 NDTLEAQAELAV
-439 QAPPEFLKQ
+439 QVPPTFLRR
-448 PSNIYAHE
+448 PANIYAHE

-462 ECDVTGKPT
+462 ECEVTGKPP

-489 KIVNEHDLQV
+489 KIVKEHNLQV

-512 IADNDVGN
+512 IAENDVGN
-520 IQSGAQL
+520 AQAGAQL
-527 IILDH
+527 IILD
-532 DVAIPT
+532 
-538 LPPTSLTSATT
+538 
-549 DHLAPATS
+549 LAPATA

-567 VASLVSTRFIKLTWR
+567 VATLVSTRFIRLTWR
-582 TPASDPHG
+582 PPASDPQG
-590 DNLTYSVFYTRET
+590 DNLTYSIFYTKEGI
-603 VNRERVENT
+603 NRERVENT
-612 SHPGEMQ
+612 SRPGETQ
-619 VTIQNLMPESV
+619 VMIQNLMPETV

-639 KHGPGESSLPLKVAT
+639 RHGPGESSAPLKVAT

-667 RAYAN
+667 RAFSS
-672 SPTSITISWATPLSG
+672 SPTSVTVTWETPLSG
-687 NGEIQNYKLYY
+687 NGDIQNYKLYY
-698 MEKGA
+698 MEKGQHT
-703 DNEQDIDVGGLSYTI
+703 EQDVDVAGLWHTVT
-718 SGLKKYTEYSFR
+718 GLKKFTEYSFR

-738 PGVSTQDV
+738 PGVSTHDV

-755 SAAPQNLTLEV
+755 SAPPQNLTLEV
-766 QNSKSIMMHWQPPP
+766 RNSKSILLQWQPPP
-780 AGTHNGQITG
+780 AGTQSGQITG

-795 RKVTRKSDVTDIV
+795 RKVSRKSDVTESV
-808 GTQLS
+808 GGTQLS

-828 VAALTVNGT
+828 VAAMTINGT
-837 GLPTDWVSAETFES
+837 GPATEWVSAETFES

-874 VVSWTPPENQNIV
+874 VVSWTPPENQDVV
-887 VRGYAIGYGVGS
+887 VRGYAIGYGIGS

-930 AYNNVGEGIPLYESA
+930 AFNNVGEGIPLYESA
-945 VTRAYTDTSEVD
+945 VTRPHSDTSEVD
-957 LFVVN
+957 LFVIN

-1004 VSDARYYTVRW
+1004 ITDARFYTVRW

-1028 NTTTLSFLVTGLK
+1028 NATTLSYLVTGLK

-1142 TLDTAYYFKI
+1142 TLDTPYFFKI

-1174 LGSAGKGNRPVD
+1174 ESSDKMPNDQASGSAGKGSRPMD
-1186 VGPDYKTPMSGSN
+1186 LGPDYKPPLGGSN
-1199 SPHGSPSPLEYNML
+1199 SPHGSPTSPLDSNML
-1213 LVIIVSVGVITIVV
+1213 LVIIVSVGVITIVI

-1350 SQPPQPVISAHPIH
+1350 SQPPQ
-1364 SLDNP
+1364 
-1369 HHHFHSGS
+1369 
-1377 LASPTCSYLHHQ
+1377 Q
-1389 ANPWPVGT
+1389 
-1397 SVSHSD
+1397 
-1403 RANST
+1403 
-1408 ESVRNTPSTDT
+1408 SVRNTPSTDT
-1419 MPASSS
+1419 MPAAS
-1425 QTCCADHQE
+1425 AGPGAE
-1434 PESATGSYL
+1434 LPEAEGPFL
-1443 PSTQEEE
+1443 PAEEE
-1450 TSQSLPT
+1450 PQGPPT

-1463 HPLKSFAVPAVPPTG
+1463 HPLKSFAVPAVPSAGGPF
-1478 ATYDPALPSTPL
+1478 DPALPSTPL

-1495 SSHPV
+1495 PGHPL
-1500 HSVKTASIGTL
+1500 HAVKTASIGTL

-1536 DSESNYEPDELTK
+1536 DSESSYEPDELTK

>member
-1 MCVCVCVRREGKR
+1 MAVSFSECTQEVG
-14 SPAQSPALG
+14 
-23 PARHGV
+23 
-29 NRRTTPP
+29 
-36 PPPPLPPFYS
+36 
-46 WGALEGGPVTESS
+46 SS
-59 EEELP
+59 
-64 QPPPPPPPPPL
+64 
-75 RREPPPPPSP
+75 
-85 LLAALGASG
+85 
-94 GAMAARGAPRR
+94 
-105 LLLGSFWVAF
+105 
-115 LLGQRPESSVA
+115 
-126 AAAAARSSS
+126 
-135 SPQQQNLPPAG
+135 
-146 PTVRT
+146 VRT

-156 FTVEPVDTLSVRA
+156 FLVEPVDTLSVRG

-174 NCSAYCESS
+174 NCSAYSEPS

-206 PDGSLLINSVVH
+206 SDGSLFIRNVVH
-218 SKHNKPDEGHYQCVA
+218 SKHSKPDEGYYQCVA
-233 TVESLGTIVSRTAK
+233 TVENLGTIVSRTAK
-247 LTVAGLPRFISQ
+247 LTVAGLPRFASQ
-259 PESASV
+259 PEPSSV
-265 YRGNSIVLNCEVNAD
+265 YAGNSAILNCEVNVD
-280 LAPFVRWELDHEPLF
+280 LVPFVRWEQNRQPL
-295 LDDRV
+295 LLHDRV
-300 FKLPSGALI
+300 IKLPSGTLV
-309 ISNATDEDG
+309 ISNATEGDG
-318 GTYCCIIEIG
+318 GLYRCIVESG
-328 GSPKYSDEAE
+328 GPPKYSDEAE
-338 IKVLPESEVASNQVF
+338 LKVLPDPEFTSNLVF
-353 LRQPSSLTKITGQN
+353 LKQPSSLVRVIGQS

-372 VATGIPIP
+372 VASGLPTPA
-380 VIRWTRNEE
+380 IRWMKNEE
-389 ELVTESSKNY
+389 ALDTESSEK
-399 LLLAGGT
+399 LVLLAGGS
-406 LKINDIT
+406 LEISDVT
-413 EDDAGTYTCIAENG
+413 EEDAGTYFCVAESG
-427 NETIEAQADLIV
+427 NETIEAQAELTV
-439 QAPPEFLKQ
+439 QAQPEFLKQ
-448 PSNIYAHE
+448 PTNIYAHE

-462 ECDVTGKPT
+462 ECEVTGKPT

-489 KIVNEHDLQV
+489 KIVKEHNLQV

-512 IADNDVGN
+512 IAENDVGN
-520 IQSGAQL
+520 AQAGAQL
-527 IILDH
+527 IILEH

-549 DHLAPATS
+549 DHLAPATT

-590 DNLTYSVFYTRET
+590 DNLTYSVFYTKEGIA
-603 VNRERVENT
+603 RERVENT

-619 VTIQNLMPESV
+619 VTIQNLMPATV
-630 YVFRVVAQN
+630 YVFRVMAQN
-639 KHGPGESSLPLKVAT
+639 KHGSGESSAPLRVET

-667 RAYAN
+667 RAYAA
-672 SPTSITISWATPLSG
+672 SPTSITVTWETPLSG

-698 MEKGA
+698 MEKGT
-703 DNEQDIDVGGLSYTI
+703 DKEQDVDVSSHSHTI
-718 SGLKKYTEYSFR
+718 NGLKKYTEYSFR

-746 VVRTLSDVP
+746 AVRTLSDVP
-755 SAAPQNLTLEV
+755 SAAPQNLSLEV
-766 QNSKSIMMHWQPPP
+766 RNSKSIVIHWQPPP
-780 AGTHNGQITG
+780 PATQNGQITG

-795 RKVTRKSDVTDIV
+795 RKASRKSDVTETLV
-808 GTQLS
+808 TGTQLS

-818 LERGTEYSFR
+818 LDRGTEYNFR

-837 GLPTDWVSAETFES
+837 GPATDWLSAETFES
-851 DLDESRVPE
+851 DLDETRVPE

-887 VRGYAIGYGVGS
+887 VRGYAIGYGIGS

-930 AYNNVGEGIPLYESA
+930 AFNNVGEGIPLYESA
-945 VTRAYTDTSEVD
+945 VTRPHT
-957 LFVVN
+957 
-962 APYTPVPDPSPMM
+962 VPDPTPMM

-994 ADNSLPKNQK
+994 ADNSLPKHQK
-1004 VSDARYYTVRW
+1004 ITDSRYYTVRW
-1015 KTNIPANTKYKTA
+1015 KTNIPANTKYKNA
-1028 NTTTLSFLVTGLK
+1028 NATTLSYLVTGLK
-1041 PNTLYEFSVMVT
+1041 ANTLYEFSVMVT

-1069 FELVPT
+1069 FEFVPT

-1142 TLDTAYYFKI
+1142 TLDTPYYFKI

-1174 LGSAGKGNRPVD
+1174 DSSDKMPNDQASGSAGKGSRLPD
-1186 VGPDYKTPMSGSN
+1186 LGSDYKPPMSGSN
-1199 SPHGSPSPLEYNML
+1199 SPHGSPTSPLDSSVL
-1213 LVIIVSVGVITIVV
+1213 LVIIVSVGVVTIVV
-1227 VVIVAVFCTRRTT
+1227 VVVIAVFCTRRTT

-1323 RGHESEDSMSTLAG
+1323 R
-1337 RRGMRPKMMMPFD
+1337 
-1350 SQPPQPVISAHPIH
+1350 
-1364 SLDNP
+1364 
-1369 HHHFHSGS
+1369 
-1377 LASPTCSYLHHQ
+1377 
-1389 ANPWPVGT
+1389 
-1397 SVSHSD
+1397 
-1403 RANST
+1403 

-1425 QTCCADHQE
+1425 QTCCTDHQD
-1434 PESATGSYL
+1434 PEGATSSSYL
-1443 PSTQEEE
+1443 ASSQEED
-1450 TSQSLPT
+1450 SGQSLPT

-1463 HPLKSFAVPAVPPTG
+1463 HPLKSFAVPAAPPPG
-1478 ATYDPALPSTPL
+1478 PPTYDPTLPSTPL
-1490 LSQQA
+1490 LAQQA
-1495 SSHPV
+1495 LNHHI

-1511 GRTRPP
+1511 GRSRPP

-1536 DSESNYEPDELTK
+1536 DSESSYEPDELTK

>member
-1 MCVCVCVRREGKR
+1 
-14 SPAQSPALG
+14 
-23 PARHGV
+23 
-29 NRRTTPP
+29 
-36 PPPPLPPFYS
+36 
-46 WGALEGGPVTESS
+46 
-59 EEELP
+59 
-64 QPPPPPPPPPL
+64 
-75 RREPPPPPSP
+75 
-85 LLAALGASG
+85 
-94 GAMAARGAPRR
+94 MAAERRARR
-105 LLLGSFWVAF
+105 LLSTSSFWLCC
-115 LLGQRPESSVA
+115 LLLLERRASG
-126 AAAAARSSS
+126 AAAARSGSPPQSPGSS
-135 SPQQQNLPPAG
+135 I
-146 PTVRT
+146 RT

-156 FTVEPVDTLSVRA
+156 FLVEPVDTLSIRG
-169 SSVIL
+169 SSGIL
-174 NCSAYCESS
+174 NCSAYSEPS

-206 PDGSLLINSVVH
+206 PDGSLFISNVVH
-218 SKHNKPDEGHYQCVA
+218 SKHNKPDEGYYQCVA

-247 LTVAGLPRFISQ
+247 LTVAGLPRFSSQ
-259 PESASV
+259 PEPSSV
-265 YRGNSIVLNCEVNAD
+265 YVGNSAILNCEVNAD
-280 LAPFVRWELDHEPLF
+280 LVPFVRWEQNRQPLL
-295 LDDRV
+295 LDDRLT
-300 FKLPSGALI
+300 KLPSGTLV
-309 ISNATDEDG
+309 ISNATEGDG
-318 GTYCCIIEIG
+318 GLYRCIVESG
-328 GSPKYSDEAE
+328 GPPKYSDEVE
-338 IKVLPESEVASNQVF
+338 LKVLPDSEVTSNLVF
-353 LRQPSSLTKITGQN
+353 LKQPSSLVRVIGQS

-372 VATGIPIP
+372 VASGLPTPT
-380 VIRWTRNEE
+380 IRWMKNEE
-389 ELVTESSKNY
+389 ALDAESSER
-399 LLLAGGT
+399 LILLAGGS
-406 LKINDIT
+406 LEISDVT
-413 EDDAGTYTCIAENG
+413 EDDAGTYFCIADNG
-427 NETIEAQADLIV
+427 NETIEAQAELTV
-439 QAPPEFLKQ
+439 QAQPEFLKQ
-448 PSNIYAHE
+448 PTNIYAHE

-462 ECDVTGKPT
+462 ECEVTGKPT
-471 PTVKWVKNGDVVI
+471 PTVKWVKNGDMVI

-489 KIVNEHDLQV
+489 KIVKEHNLQV

-512 IADNDVGN
+512 IAENDVGN
-520 IQSGAQL
+520 AQAGAQL
-527 IILDH
+527 IILEH

-549 DHLAPATS
+549 DHLAPATT

-590 DNLTYSVFYTRET
+590 DNVTYSVFYTKEGIA
-603 VNRERVENT
+603 RERVENT
-612 SHPGEMQ
+612 SRPGEMQ
-619 VTIQNLMPESV
+619 VTIQNLMPATV
-630 YVFRVVAQN
+630 YIFRVMAQN
-639 KHGPGESSLPLKVAT
+639 KHGSGESSAPLRVET

-667 RAYAN
+667 RAYAT
-672 SPTSITISWATPLSG
+672 SPTSITVTWETPLSG

-698 MEKGA
+698 MEKGT
-703 DNEQDIDVGGLSYTI
+703 DKEQDVDVSSHSHTI
-718 SGLKKYTEYSFR
+718 NGLKKYTEYSFR

-746 VVRTLSDVP
+746 AVRTFSDVP
-755 SAAPQNLTLEV
+755 SAAPQNLSLEV
-766 QNSKSIMMHWQPPP
+766 RNSKSIVIHWQPPP
-780 AGTHNGQITG
+780 LATQNGQITG
-790 YKIRY
+790 YKVRY
-795 RKVTRKSDVTDIV
+795 RKASRKSDVTETLV
-808 GTQLS
+808 TGTQLS

-818 LERGTEYSFR
+818 LDRGTEYNFR
-828 VAALTVNGT
+828 VAALTINGT
-837 GLPTDWVSAETFES
+837 GPATDWLSAETFES
-851 DLDESRVPE
+851 DLDETRVPE

-887 VRGYAIGYGVGS
+887 VRGYAIGYGIGS

-930 AYNNVGEGIPLYESA
+930 AFNNVGEGIPLYESA
-945 VTRAYTDTSEVD
+945 VTRPHT
-957 LFVVN
+957 
-962 APYTPVPDPSPMM
+962 VPDPTPMM

-994 ADNSLPKNQK
+994 ADNSLPKHQK
-1004 VSDARYYTVRW
+1004 ITDSRYYTVRW
-1015 KTNIPANTKYKTA
+1015 KTNIPANTKYKNA
-1028 NTTTLSFLVTGLK
+1028 NATTLSYLVTGLK

-1142 TLDTAYYFKI
+1142 TLDTPYYFKI

-1174 LGSAGKGNRPVD
+1174 DSSDKMANDQASGSAGKGSRLPD
-1186 VGPDYKTPMSGSN
+1186 LGSDYKPPMSGSN
-1199 SPHGSPSPLEYNML
+1199 SPHGSPTSPLDSNML

-1227 VVIVAVFCTRRTT
+1227 VVIIAVFCTRRTT

-1350 SQPPQPVISAHPIH
+1350 SQPPQ
-1364 SLDNP
+1364 
-1369 HHHFHSGS
+1369 
-1377 LASPTCSYLHHQ
+1377 Q
-1389 ANPWPVGT
+1389 
-1397 SVSHSD
+1397 
-1403 RANST
+1403 
-1408 ESVRNTPSTDT
+1408 SVRNTPSTDT

-1425 QTCCADHQE
+1425 QTCCTDHQD
-1434 PESATGSYL
+1434 PEGATSSSYL
-1443 PSTQEEE
+1443 ASSQEED
-1450 TSQSLPT
+1450 SGQSLPT

-1463 HPLKSFAVPAVPPTG
+1463 HPLKSFAVPAIPPPG
-1478 ATYDPALPSTPL
+1478 PPTYDPALPSTPL

-1495 SSHPV
+1495 LNHHI

-1511 GRTRPP
+1511 GRSRPP

-1536 DSESNYEPDELTK
+1536 DSESSYEPDELTK

>member
-1 MCVCVCVRREGKR
+1 
-14 SPAQSPALG
+14 
-23 PARHGV
+23 
-29 NRRTTPP
+29 
-36 PPPPLPPFYS
+36 
-46 WGALEGGPVTESS
+46 
-59 EEELP
+59 
-64 QPPPPPPPPPL
+64 
-75 RREPPPPPSP
+75 
-85 LLAALGASG
+85 
-94 GAMAARGAPRR
+94 MAAERGARR
-105 LLLGSFWVAF
+105 LFSTSSLWLYCLL
-115 LLGQRPESSVA
+115 LLFGRPA
-126 AAAAARSSS
+126 PGAAAARSG
-135 SPQQQNLPPAG
+135 SPPQSAG
-146 PTVRT
+146 ASIRT

-156 FTVEPVDTLSVRA
+156 FLVEPVDTLSVRG

-174 NCSAYCESS
+174 NCSAYSEPS

-206 PDGSLLINSVVH
+206 PDGSLFISNVVH
-218 SKHNKPDEGHYQCVA
+218 SKHNKPDEGYYQCVA
-233 TVESLGTIVSRTAK
+233 TVDSLGTIVSRTAK
-247 LTVAGLPRFISQ
+247 LTVAGLPRFTSQ
-259 PESASV
+259 PEPSSV
-265 YRGNSIVLNCEVNAD
+265 YAGNSAILNCEVNAD
-280 LAPFVRWELDHEPLF
+280 LVPFVRWEQNRQPLL

-300 FKLPSGALI
+300 IKLPGGTLV
-309 ISNATDEDG
+309 ISNVTEGDG
-318 GTYCCIIEIG
+318 GLYRCIIESG
-328 GSPKYSDEAE
+328 GPPKYSDEAE
-338 IKVLPESEVASNQVF
+338 LKVLPDPEETLSLVF
-353 LRQPSSLTKITGQN
+353 LKQPSSLVRVIGQST
-367 AVLPC
+367 VLPC
-372 VATGIPIP
+372 VASGLPAP
-380 VIRWTRNEE
+380 AMRWMKNEE
-389 ELVTESSKNY
+389 TLDTEGSERLV
-399 LLLAGGT
+399 LLAGGS
-406 LKINDIT
+406 LEISDIT
-413 EDDAGTYTCIAENG
+413 EDDAGTYFCIADNG
-427 NETIEAQADLIV
+427 NETIEAQAELTV
-439 QAPPEFLKQ
+439 QAQPEFLKQ
-448 PSNIYAHE
+448 PANIYAHE

-462 ECDVTGKPT
+462 ECEVTGKPT
-471 PTVKWVKNGDVVI
+471 PTVKWVKNGDMVI

-489 KIVNEHDLQV
+489 KIVKEHNLQV

-512 IADNDVGN
+512 IAENDVGN
-520 IQSGAQL
+520 AQAGAQL
-527 IILDH
+527 IILEH

-549 DHLAPATS
+549 DHLAPATT

-590 DNLTYSVFYTRET
+590 DNLTYSVFYTKEGIA
-603 VNRERVENT
+603 RERVENT
-612 SHPGEMQ
+612 SRPGEMQ
-619 VTIQNLMPESV
+619 VTIQNLMPATV
-630 YVFRVVAQN
+630 YIFRVVAQN
-639 KHGPGESSLPLKVAT
+639 KHGFGESSAPLRVET

-667 RAYAN
+667 RAYAT
-672 SPTSITISWATPLSG
+672 SPTSITVTWETPLSG

-698 MEKGA
+698 MEKGT
-703 DNEQDIDVGGLSYTI
+703 DKEQDVDISSHSYTLN
-718 SGLKKYTEYSFR
+718 GLKKYTEYSFR

-746 VVRTLSDVP
+746 AVRTLSDVP
-755 SAAPQNLTLEV
+755 SAAPQNLSLEV
-766 QNSKSIMMHWQPPP
+766 RNSKSIVIHWQPPSP
-780 AGTHNGQITG
+780 ATQNGQITG

-795 RKVTRKSDVTDIV
+795 RKASRKSDVTETLV
-808 GTQLS
+808 TGTQLS

-818 LERGTEYSFR
+818 LDRGTEYNFR

-837 GLPTDWVSAETFES
+837 GPATDWLSAETFES
-851 DLDESRVPE
+851 DLDETRVPE

-887 VRGYAIGYGVGS
+887 VRGYAIGYGIGS

-930 AYNNVGEGIPLYESA
+930 AFNNVGEGIPLYESA
-945 VTRAYTDTSEVD
+945 VTRPHT
-957 LFVVN
+957 
-962 APYTPVPDPSPMM
+962 VPDPTPMM

-994 ADNSLPKNQK
+994 ADNSLPKHQK
-1004 VSDARYYTVRW
+1004 ITDSRYYTVRW
-1015 KTNIPANTKYKTA
+1015 KTNIPANTKYKNA
-1028 NTTTLSFLVTGLK
+1028 NATTLSYLVTGLK

-1142 TLDTAYYFKI
+1142 TLDTPYYFKI

-1174 LGSAGKGNRPVD
+1174 DSSDKMPNDQASGSSGKGSRLPDLGS
-1186 VGPDYKTPMSGSN
+1186 DYKPPMSGSN
-1199 SPHGSPSPLEYNML
+1199 SPHGSPTSPLDSNML

-1227 VVIVAVFCTRRTT
+1227 VVIIAVFCTRRTT

-1369 HHHFHSGS
+1369 HHHFHSSS
-1377 LASPTCSYLHHQ
+1377 LASPARSHLYHPGS
-1389 ANPWPVGT
+1389 PWPVGT
-1397 SVSHSD
+1397 SMSLSD

-1425 QTCCADHQE
+1425 QTCCTDHQD
-1434 PESATGSYL
+1434 PEGATSSSYL
-1443 PSTQEEE
+1443 ASSQEED
-1450 TSQSLPT
+1450 SGQSLPT

-1463 HPLKSFAVPAVPPTG
+1463 HPLKSFAVPAIPPPG
-1478 ATYDPALPSTPL
+1478 PPTYDPALPSTPL

-1495 SSHPV
+1495 LNHHI

-1511 GRTRPP
+1511 GRSRPP

-1536 DSESNYEPDELTK
+1536 DSESSYEPDELTK

>member
-1 MCVCVCVRREGKR
+1 
-14 SPAQSPALG
+14 
-23 PARHGV
+23 
-29 NRRTTPP
+29 
-36 PPPPLPPFYS
+36 
-46 WGALEGGPVTESS
+46 
-59 EEELP
+59 
-64 QPPPPPPPPPL
+64 
-75 RREPPPPPSP
+75 
-85 LLAALGASG
+85 GASI
-94 GAMAARGAPRR
+94 
-105 LLLGSFWVAF
+105 
-115 LLGQRPESSVA
+115 
-126 AAAAARSSS
+126 
-135 SPQQQNLPPAG
+135 
-146 PTVRT
+146 RT

-156 FTVEPVDTLSVRA
+156 FLVEPVDTLSVRG

-174 NCSAYCESS
+174 NCSAYSEPS

-206 PDGSLLINSVVH
+206 PDGSLFISNVVH
-218 SKHNKPDEGHYQCVA
+218 SKHNKPDEGYYQCVA

-247 LTVAGLPRFISQ
+247 LTVAGLPRFASQ
-259 PESASV
+259 PEPSSA
-265 YRGNSIVLNCEVNAD
+265 YAGNNAVLNCEVNAD
-280 LAPFVRWELDHEPLF
+280 LVSFVRWEQNRQPLL

-300 FKLPSGALI
+300 IKLPSGTLV
-309 ISNATDEDG
+309 ISNVTEGDEGLYRCVVESG
-318 GTYCCIIEIG
+318 GP
-328 GSPKYSDEAE
+328 PKYSDEAE
-338 IKVLPESEVASNQVF
+338 LKVLPDPEITSNLMF
-353 LRQPSSLTKITGQN
+353 LKQPSSLVRVIGQS

-372 VATGIPIP
+372 VASGLPTPT
-380 VIRWTRNEE
+380 IRWMKNEE
-389 ELVTESSKNY
+389 ALDTESSER
-399 LLLAGGT
+399 LVLLAGGS
-406 LKINDIT
+406 LDISDVT
-413 EDDAGTYTCIAENG
+413 EDDAGTYFCIADNG
-427 NETIEAQADLIV
+427 NETIEAQAELTV
-439 QAPPEFLKQ
+439 QAQPEFLKQ
-448 PSNIYAHE
+448 PANIYAHE

-462 ECDVTGKPT
+462 ECEVTGKPT
-471 PTVKWVKNGDVVI
+471 PTVKWVKNGDMVI

-489 KIVNEHDLQV
+489 KIVKEHNLQV

-512 IADNDVGN
+512 IAENDVGN
-520 IQSGAQL
+520 TQAGAQL
-527 IILDH
+527 IILEH
-532 DVAIPT
+532 GQDVAIPT

-549 DHLAPATS
+549 DHLAPATT

-590 DNLTYSVFYTRET
+590 DNLTYSVFYTKEGIA
-603 VNRERVENT
+603 RERVENT
-612 SHPGEMQ
+612 SHPGDMQ
-619 VTIQNLMPESV
+619 VTIQNLMPATV
-630 YVFRVVAQN
+630 YIFRVMAQN
-639 KHGPGESSLPLKVAT
+639 KHGSGESSAPLRVET

-667 RAYAN
+667 RAYAS
-672 SPTSITISWATPLSG
+672 SPTSIIVTWETPLSG

-698 MEKGA
+698 MEKGT
-703 DNEQDIDVGGLSYTI
+703 DKEQDVDVASHSYTI
-718 SGLKKYTEYSFR
+718 NGLKKYTEYSFR

-746 VVRTLSDVP
+746 AVRTLSDACLVP
-755 SAAPQNLTLEV
+755 SAAPQNLSVEV
-766 QNSKSIMMHWQPPP
+766 RNSKSIVIHWQPPP
-780 AGTHNGQITG
+780 LATQNGQITG

-795 RKVTRKSDVTDIV
+795 RKASRKSDVTETLV
-808 GTQLS
+808 TGTQLS

-818 LERGTEYSFR
+818 LDRGTEYNFR

-837 GLPTDWVSAETFES
+837 GPATDWLSAETFES
-851 DLDESRVPE
+851 DLDETRVPE

-887 VRGYAIGYGVGS
+887 VRGYAIGYGIGS

-930 AYNNVGEGIPLYESA
+930 AFNNVGEGIPLYESA
-945 VTRAYTDTSEVD
+945 VTRPHTDTSEVD
-957 LFVVN
+957 LFVIN
-962 APYTPVPDPSPMM
+962 APYTPVPDPTPMM

-994 ADNSLPKNQK
+994 ADNSLPKHQK
-1004 VSDARYYTVRW
+1004 ITDSRYYTVRW
-1015 KTNIPANTKYKTA
+1015 KTNIPANTKYKNA
-1028 NTTTLSFLVTGLK
+1028 NATTLNYLVTGLK

-1142 TLDTAYYFKI
+1142 TLDTPYYFKI

-1174 LGSAGKGNRPVD
+1174 DSSDKMPNDQASGSAGKGSRLPD
-1186 VGPDYKTPMSGSN
+1186 LGSDYKPPMSGSN
-1199 SPHGSPSPLEYNML
+1199 SPHGSPTSPLDSNML

-1227 VVIVAVFCTRRTT
+1227 VVIIAVFCTRRTT

-1306 PVDNSMDSN
+1306 PVDNSMDSS

-1369 HHHFHSGS
+1369 HHHFHSSS
-1377 LASPTCSYLHHQ
+1377 LASPARSHLYHPGS
-1389 ANPWPVGT
+1389 PWPLGT
-1397 SVSHSD
+1397 SMSLSD

-1425 QTCCADHQE
+1425 QTCCTDHQD
-1434 PESATGSYL
+1434 PEGATSSSYL
-1443 PSTQEEE
+1443 ASSQEED
-1450 TSQSLPT
+1450 SGQSLPT

-1463 HPLKSFAVPAVPPTG
+1463 HPLKSFAVPAIPPPG
-1478 ATYDPALPSTPL
+1478 PPTYDPALPSTPL

-1495 SSHPV
+1495 LNH
-1500 HSVKTASIGTL
+1500 HIHAVKTASIGTL
-1511 GRTRPP
+1511 GRSRPP

-1536 DSESNYEPDELTK
+1536 DSESSSEPDELTK

>member
-1 MCVCVCVRREGKR
+1 
-14 SPAQSPALG
+14 
-23 PARHGV
+23 
-29 NRRTTPP
+29 
-36 PPPPLPPFYS
+36 
-46 WGALEGGPVTESS
+46 
-59 EEELP
+59 
-64 QPPPPPPPPPL
+64 
-75 RREPPPPPSP
+75 
-85 LLAALGASG
+85 
-94 GAMAARGAPRR
+94 MAARGARR
-105 LLLGSFWVAF
+105 LLGSLWIAL
-115 LLGQRPESSVA
+115 LLGQPDLA
-126 AAAAARSSS
+126 GAARSSS
-135 SPQQQNLPPAG
+135 QSPAG
-146 PTVRT
+146 STVRT

-156 FTVEPVDTLSVRA
+156 FLVEPVDTLSVRGA
-169 SSVIL
+169 FIIL
-174 NCSAYCESS
+174 NCSAYCEPS

-218 SKHNKPDEGHYQCVA
+218 SKHNKPDEGYYQCVA

-247 LTVAGLPRFISQ
+247 LTVAGLPRFTSQ

-265 YRGNSIVLNCEVNAD
+265 YRGNSVILNCEVNAD
-280 LAPFVRWELDHEPLF
+280 LVPFVRWEQDRQPLF

-300 FKLPSGALI
+300 FTLPSGALI
-309 ISNATDEDG
+309 ISNVADGDG
-318 GTYCCIIEIG
+318 GLYRCVIESG

-338 IKVLPESEVASNQVF
+338 LKVLPDPEVPLNLVF
-353 LRQPSSLTKITGQN
+353 LRQPSPLTKVTGQS
-367 AVLPC
+367 AVFPC
-372 VATGIPIP
+372 VTAGFPTP
-380 VIRWTRNEE
+380 VVRWMKNEE
-389 ELVTESSKNY
+389 ELTTEGSEKF
-399 LLLAGGT
+399 LLLAGGS
-406 LKINDIT
+406 LEISDVT
-413 EDDAGTYTCIAENG
+413 EDDAGTYACIVDNG
-427 NETIEAQADLIV
+427 NETIEAQAELAV

-448 PSNIYAHE
+448 PANIYAHE

-462 ECDVTGKPT
+462 ECEVTGKPT
-471 PTVKWVKNGDVVI
+471 PTVKWIKNGDMVI

-489 KIVNEHDLQV
+489 KIVKEHNLQV

-512 IADNDVGN
+512 IAENDVGN
-520 IQSGAQL
+520 AQAGAQL
-527 IILDH
+527 IILEH
-532 DVAIPT
+532 
-538 LPPTSLTSATT
+538 
-549 DHLAPATS
+549 APATT

-590 DNLTYSVFYTRET
+590 DNLTYMVFYTKEGI
-603 VNRERVENT
+603 NRERVENT
-612 SHPGEMQ
+612 SRPGEMQ
-619 VTIQNLMPESV
+619 VTIQNLMPETV

-639 KHGPGESSLPLKVAT
+639 KHGPGESSVPLKVAT

-672 SPTSITISWATPLSG
+672 SPISITVTWDTPLSG

-698 MEKGA
+698 MEKGT
-703 DNEQDIDVGGLSYTI
+703 DNEQDVDVGGHSYTI

-746 VVRTLSDVP
+746 VVQTLSDVP
-755 SAAPQNLTLEV
+755 SAAPQNLSMEV
-766 QNSKSIMMHWQPPP
+766 RNSKSIMIHWQPPP

-795 RKVTRKSDVTDIV
+795 RKASRKSEVSESIG
-808 GTQLS
+808 GTQLF

-828 VAALTVNGT
+828 VAALTSNGT
-837 GLPTDWVSAETFES
+837 GPATDWISAETFES
-851 DLDESRVPE
+851 DLDETRVPE

-887 VRGYAIGYGVGS
+887 VRGYAIGYGIGS

-930 AYNNVGEGIPLYESA
+930 AFNNVGEGIPLYESA
-945 VTRAYTDTSEVD
+945 VTRPHT
-957 LFVVN
+957 
-962 APYTPVPDPSPMM
+962 VPDPSPMM

-1004 VSDARYYTVRW
+1004 ITDARYYTVRW

-1028 NTTTLSFLVTGLK
+1028 NTTTLSYLVTSLK

-1142 TLDTAYYFKI
+1142 TLDTPYYFKI

-1174 LGSAGKGNRPVD
+1174 LGSAGKGSRPLD
-1186 VGPDYKTPMSGSN
+1186 IGPDYKPPMSGSN
-1199 SPHGSPSPLEYNML
+1199 SPHGSPTSPLDSNML
-1213 LVIIVSVGVITIVV
+1213 LVIIVSVGVITIVI

-1306 PVDNSMDSN
+1306 PIDNSMDSN

-1350 SQPPQPVISAHPIH
+1350 SQPPQ
-1364 SLDNP
+1364 
-1369 HHHFHSGS
+1369 
-1377 LASPTCSYLHHQ
+1377 Q
-1389 ANPWPVGT
+1389 
-1397 SVSHSD
+1397 
-1403 RANST
+1403 
-1408 ESVRNTPSTDT
+1408 SVRNTPSTDT
-1419 MPASSS
+1419 MQASSS

-1434 PESATGSYL
+1434 PESATASYL
-1443 PSTQEEE
+1443 ANAQEED
-1450 TSQSLPT
+1450 SGQSLPT

-1478 ATYDPALPSTPL
+1478 STYDPALPSTPL
-1490 LSQQA
+1490 LTQQA
-1495 SSHPV
+1495 SNHPV

-1517 MPVVVPSAPEVQET
+1517 VPVVVPSAPDVQET

>member
-1 MCVCVCVRREGKR
+1 MAAEREARRLL
-14 SPAQSPALG
+14 STSSS
-23 PARHGV
+23 
-29 NRRTTPP
+29 RRCCPTPLLLLP
-36 PPPPLPPFYS
+36 PPPPL
-46 WGALEGGPVTESS
+46 
-59 EEELP
+59 
-64 QPPPPPPPPPL
+64 
-75 RREPPPPPSP
+75 
-85 LLAALGASG
+85 LLLLLL
-94 GAMAARGAPRR
+94 
-105 LLLGSFWVAF
+105 LLLG
-115 LLGQRPESSVA
+115 RPAHGA
-126 AAAAARSSS
+126 AAVRSG
-135 SPQQQNLPPAG
+135 SPPQSAG
-146 PTVRT
+146 ASVRT

-156 FTVEPVDTLSVRA
+156 FLVEPVDTLSVRG
-169 SSVIL
+169 SSVTL
-174 NCSAYCESS
+174 NCSAYSEPS

-206 PDGSLLINSVVH
+206 PDGSLFISNVVH
-218 SKHNKPDEGHYQCVA
+218 SKHNKPDEGFYQCVA
-233 TVESLGTIVSRTAK
+233 TVDNLGTIVSRTAK
-247 LTVAGLPRFISQ
+247 LTVAGLPRFTSQ
-259 PESASV
+259 PEPSSV
-265 YRGNSIVLNCEVNAD
+265 YAGNSAILNCEVNAD
-280 LAPFVRWELDHEPLF
+280 LVPFVRWEQNRQPLL

-300 FKLPSGALI
+300 VKLPSGTLV
-309 ISNATDEDG
+309 ISNVTEGDG
-318 GTYCCIIEIG
+318 GLYRCIVESG
-328 GSPKYSDEAE
+328 GPPKYSDEAE
-338 IKVLPESEVASNQVF
+338 LKVLQGPEEMLNLVF
-353 LRQPSSLTKITGQN
+353 LMRPSPVIRVTGQS

-372 VATGIPIP
+372 VVSGLPSP
-380 VIRWTRNEE
+380 GLRWMKNEE
-389 ELVTESSKNY
+389 VLDTESSER
-399 LLLAGGT
+399 LVLLAGGSLEIT
-406 LKINDIT
+406 DLT
-413 EDDAGTYTCIAENG
+413 EDDSGTYFCIADNG
-427 NETIEAQADLIV
+427 NKTIEAQAELTV
-439 QAPPEFLKQ
+439 QAPPEFLKE
-448 PSNIYAHE
+448 PANIYAHE

-462 ECDVTGKPT
+462 ECEVTGKPT

-489 KIVNEHDLQV
+489 KIVKEHNLQV

-512 IADNDVGN
+512 IAENDVGN
-520 IQSGAQL
+520 TQAGAQL
-527 IILDH
+527 IILEH

-549 DHLAPATS
+549 DHLAPATT

-590 DNLTYSVFYTRET
+590 DNLTYSVFYTKEG
-603 VNRERVENT
+603 VARERVENT
-612 SHPGEMQ
+612 SQPGEMQ
-619 VTIQNLMPESV
+619 VTIQNLMPATV
-630 YVFRVVAQN
+630 YIFRVMAQN
-639 KHGPGESSLPLKVAT
+639 KHGSGESSAPLRVET

-667 RAYAN
+667 RAYAT
-672 SPTSITISWATPLSG
+672 SPTSITVTWETPLSG

-698 MEKGA
+698 MEKGT
-703 DNEQDIDVGGLSYTI
+703 DKEQDVDVSSHSYTI
-718 SGLKKYTEYSFR
+718 NGLKKYTEYSFR

-746 VVRTLSDVP
+746 AVRTLSDVP
-755 SAAPQNLTLEV
+755 SAAPQNLSLEV
-766 QNSKSIMMHWQPPP
+766 RNSKSIVIHWQPPSS
-780 AGTHNGQITG
+780 ATQNGQITG

-795 RKVTRKSDVTDIV
+795 RKASRKSDVTETLV
-808 GTQLS
+808 TGTQLS

-818 LERGTEYSFR
+818 LDRGTEYNFR

-837 GLPTDWVSAETFES
+837 GPATDWLSAETFES
-851 DLDESRVPE
+851 DLDETRVPE

-887 VRGYAIGYGVGS
+887 VRGYAIGYGIGS

-930 AYNNVGEGIPLYESA
+930 AFNNVGEGIPLYESA
-945 VTRAYTDTSEVD
+945 VTRPHTDTSEVD
-957 LFVVN
+957 LFVIN
-962 APYTPVPDPSPMM
+962 APYTPVPDPTPMM

-994 ADNSLPKNQK
+994 ADNSLPKHQK
-1004 VSDARYYTVRW
+1004 ITDSRYYTVRW
-1015 KTNIPANTKYKTA
+1015 KTNIPANTKYKNA
-1028 NTTTLSFLVTGLK
+1028 NATTLSYLVTGLK

-1060 WSMTAHGTT
+1060 WSMTAHGAT

-1142 TLDTAYYFKI
+1142 TLDTPYYFKI

-1174 LGSAGKGNRPVD
+1174 DSSDKMPNDQALGSTGKGSRLPD
-1186 VGPDYKTPMSGSN
+1186 LGSDYKPPMSGSN
-1199 SPHGSPSPLEYNML
+1199 SPHGSPTSPLDSNML

-1227 VVIVAVFCTRRTT
+1227 VVIIAVFCTRRTT

-1255 SHKYKGNSK
+1255 SHKYKGNCK

-1279 LKPIDKSPDPNPIMT
+1279 LKPIDKSPDPNPVMT

-1350 SQPPQPVISAHPIH
+1350 SQPPQ
-1364 SLDNP
+1364 
-1369 HHHFHSGS
+1369 
-1377 LASPTCSYLHHQ
+1377 Q
-1389 ANPWPVGT
+1389 
-1397 SVSHSD
+1397 
-1403 RANST
+1403 
-1408 ESVRNTPSTDT
+1408 SVRNTPSTDT

-1425 QTCCADHQE
+1425 QTCCTDHQD
-1434 PESATGSYL
+1434 PEGATSSSYL
-1443 PSTQEEE
+1443 ASSQEED
-1450 TSQSLPT
+1450 SGQSLPT

-1463 HPLKSFAVPAVPPTG
+1463 HPLKSFAVPAIPPPG
-1478 ATYDPALPSTPL
+1478 PPIYDPALPSTPL

-1495 SSHPV
+1495 LNHHI

-1511 GRTRPP
+1511 GRSRPP

-1536 DSESNYEPDELTK
+1536 DSESSYEPDELTK

>member
-1 MCVCVCVRREGKR
+1 
-14 SPAQSPALG
+14 
-23 PARHGV
+23 
-29 NRRTTPP
+29 
-36 PPPPLPPFYS
+36 
-46 WGALEGGPVTESS
+46 
-59 EEELP
+59 
-64 QPPPPPPPPPL
+64 
-75 RREPPPPPSP
+75 
-85 LLAALGASG
+85 
-94 GAMAARGAPRR
+94 MAAERRARR
-105 LLLGSFWVAF
+105 LLSTSSFWLCC
-115 LLGQRPESSVA
+115 LLLLERRASG
-126 AAAAARSSS
+126 AAAARSG
-135 SPQQQNLPPAG
+135 SPPQFPG
-146 PTVRT
+146 FSIRT

-156 FTVEPVDTLSVRA
+156 FLVEPVDTLSIRG

-174 NCSAYCESS
+174 NCSAYSEPS

-206 PDGSLLINSVVH
+206 PDGSLFISNVVH
-218 SKHNKPDEGHYQCVA
+218 SKHNKPDEGYYQCVA

-247 LTVAGLPRFISQ
+247 LTVAGLPRFSSQ
-259 PESASV
+259 PEPSSV
-265 YRGNSIVLNCEVNAD
+265 YVGNSAILNCEVNAD
-280 LAPFVRWELDHEPLF
+280 LVPFVRWEQNRQPLL
-295 LDDRV
+295 LDDRLT
-300 FKLPSGALI
+300 KLPSGTLV
-309 ISNATDEDG
+309 ISNATEGDG
-318 GTYCCIIEIG
+318 GLYRCIVESG
-328 GSPKYSDEAE
+328 GPPKYTDEVE
-338 IKVLPESEVASNQVF
+338 LKVLPDPEVTSNLVF
-353 LRQPSSLTKITGQN
+353 LKQPSSLVRVIGQS

-372 VATGIPIP
+372 VASGLPTPT
-380 VIRWTRNEE
+380 IRWMKNEE
-389 ELVTESSKNY
+389 ALDTESSER
-399 LLLAGGT
+399 LVLLAGGS
-406 LKINDIT
+406 LEISDVT
-413 EDDAGTYTCIAENG
+413 EDDAGTYFCIADNG
-427 NETIEAQADLIV
+427 NETIEAQAELTV
-439 QAPPEFLKQ
+439 QAQPEFLKQ
-448 PSNIYAHE
+448 PTNIYAHE

-462 ECDVTGKPT
+462 ECEVTGKPT
-471 PTVKWVKNGDVVI
+471 PTVKWVKNGDMVI

-489 KIVNEHDLQV
+489 KIVKEHNLQV

-512 IADNDVGN
+512 IAENDVGN
-520 IQSGAQL
+520 AQAGAQL
-527 IILDH
+527 IILEH
-532 DVAIPT
+532 
-538 LPPTSLTSATT
+538 
-549 DHLAPATS
+549 APATT

-590 DNLTYSVFYTRET
+590 DNLTYSVFYTKEGIA
-603 VNRERVENT
+603 RERVENT
-612 SHPGEMQ
+612 SRPGEMQ
-619 VTIQNLMPESV
+619 VTIQNLMPATV
-630 YVFRVVAQN
+630 YIFRVMAQN
-639 KHGPGESSLPLKVAT
+639 KHGSGESSAPLRVET

-667 RAYAN
+667 RAYAT
-672 SPTSITISWATPLSG
+672 SPTSITVTWETPLSG

-698 MEKGA
+698 MEKGT
-703 DNEQDIDVGGLSYTI
+703 DKEQDVDVSSHSHTI
-718 SGLKKYTEYSFR
+718 NGLKKYTEYSFR

-746 VVRTLSDVP
+746 AVQTFSDVP
-755 SAAPQNLTLEV
+755 SAAPQNLSLEV
-766 QNSKSIMMHWQPPP
+766 RNSKIIVIHWQPPP
-780 AGTHNGQITG
+780 PATQNGQITG
-790 YKIRY
+790 YKVRY
-795 RKVTRKSDVTDIV
+795 RKASRKSDVTETLV
-808 GTQLS
+808 TGTQLS

-818 LERGTEYSFR
+818 LDRGTEYNFR

-837 GLPTDWVSAETFES
+837 GPATDWLSAETFES
-851 DLDESRVPE
+851 DLDETRVPE

-887 VRGYAIGYGVGS
+887 VRGYAIGYGIGS

-930 AYNNVGEGIPLYESA
+930 AFNNVGEGIPLYESA
-945 VTRAYTDTSEVD
+945 VTRPHT
-957 LFVVN
+957 
-962 APYTPVPDPSPMM
+962 VPDPTPMM

-994 ADNSLPKNQK
+994 ADNSLPKHQK
-1004 VSDARYYTVRW
+1004 ITDSRYYTVRW
-1015 KTNIPANTKYKTA
+1015 KTNIPANTKYKNA
-1028 NTTTLSFLVTGLK
+1028 NATTLSYLVTGLK

-1142 TLDTAYYFKI
+1142 TLDTPYYFKI

-1174 LGSAGKGNRPVD
+1174 SGSAGKGSRLPD
-1186 VGPDYKTPMSGSN
+1186 LGSDYKPPMSGSN
-1199 SPHGSPSPLEYNML
+1199 SPHGSPTSPLDSNML

-1227 VVIVAVFCTRRTT
+1227 VVIIAVFCTRRTT

-1350 SQPPQPVISAHPIH
+1350 SQPPQ
-1364 SLDNP
+1364 
-1369 HHHFHSGS
+1369 
-1377 LASPTCSYLHHQ
+1377 Q
-1389 ANPWPVGT
+1389 
-1397 SVSHSD
+1397 
-1403 RANST
+1403 
-1408 ESVRNTPSTDT
+1408 SVRNTPSTDT

-1425 QTCCADHQE
+1425 QTCCTDHQD
-1434 PESATGSYL
+1434 PEGATSSSYL
-1443 PSTQEEE
+1443 ASSQEED
-1450 TSQSLPT
+1450 SGQSLPT

-1463 HPLKSFAVPAVPPTG
+1463 HPLKSFAVPAIPPPG
-1478 ATYDPALPSTPL
+1478 PPTYDPALPSTPL

-1495 SSHPV
+1495 LNHHI

-1511 GRTRPP
+1511 GRSRPP

-1536 DSESNYEPDELTK
+1536 DSESSYEPDELTK

>member
-1 MCVCVCVRREGKR
+1 MAAERGARRLPGTSSLR
-14 SPAQSPALG
+14 LCCLLL
-23 PARHGV
+23 
-29 NRRTTPP
+29 
-36 PPPPLPPFYS
+36 LPP
-46 WGALEGGPVTESS
+46 
-59 EEELP
+59 
-64 QPPPPPPPPPL
+64 
-75 RREPPPPPSP
+75 
-85 LLAALGASG
+85 
-94 GAMAARGAPRR
+94 
-105 LLLGSFWVAF
+105 LLLG
-115 LLGQRPESSVA
+115 RPPS
-126 AAAAARSSS
+126 AAAARSGSPPQSAGSS
-135 SPQQQNLPPAG
+135 I
-146 PTVRT
+146 RT

-156 FTVEPVDTLSVRA
+156 FLVEPVDTLSVRG

-174 NCSAYCESS
+174 NCSAYSEPS

-206 PDGSLLINSVVH
+206 PDGSLFISNVVH
-218 SKHNKPDEGHYQCVA
+218 SKHNKPDEGYYQCVA

-247 LTVAGLPRFISQ
+247 LTIAGLPRFASQ
-259 PESASV
+259 PEPSSV
-265 YRGNSIVLNCEVNAD
+265 YAGNSAILNCEVNVD
-280 LAPFVRWELDHEPLF
+280 LVLFVRWEQNRQPLL
-295 LDDRV
+295 LDDRII
-300 FKLPSGALI
+300 KLPSGTLVI
-309 ISNATDEDG
+309 NNATEGDG
-318 GTYCCIIEIG
+318 GLYRCVVESG
-328 GSPKYSDEAE
+328 GPPKYSDEAE
-338 IKVLPESEVASNQVF
+338 LKVLLPDPEFTSNLVF
-353 LRQPSSLTKITGQN
+353 LKQPSSLVRVIGQSV
-367 AVLPC
+367 VLPC
-372 VATGIPIP
+372 VASGLPTPT
-380 VIRWTRNEE
+380 IRWMKNEE
-389 ELVTESSKNY
+389 ALDTESSEK
-399 LLLAGGT
+399 LVLLAGGS
-406 LKINDIT
+406 LEISDVT
-413 EDDAGTYTCIAENG
+413 EDDAGTYFCIADNG
-427 NETIEAQADLIV
+427 NETIEAQAELTV
-439 QAPPEFLKQ
+439 QAQPEFLKQ
-448 PSNIYAHE
+448 PTNIYAHE

-462 ECDVTGKPT
+462 ECEVTGKPT
-471 PTVKWVKNGDVVI
+471 PTVKWIKNGDMVI

-489 KIVNEHDLQV
+489 KIVKEHNLQV

-512 IADNDVGN
+512 IAENDVGN
-520 IQSGAQL
+520 AQAGAQL
-527 IILDH
+527 IILEH

-549 DHLAPATS
+549 DHLAPATT

-590 DNLTYSVFYTRET
+590 DNLTYSVFYTKEGIA
-603 VNRERVENT
+603 RERVENT
-612 SHPGEMQ
+612 SRPGEMQ
-619 VTIQNLMPESV
+619 VTIQNLMPATV

-639 KHGPGESSLPLKVAT
+639 KHGSGESSAPLRVET

-667 RAYAN
+667 RAYAA
-672 SPTSITISWATPLSG
+672 SPTSITVTWETPLSG

-698 MEKGA
+698 MEKGT
-703 DNEQDIDVGGLSYTI
+703 DKEQDVDVSSHSHTVN
-718 SGLKKYTEYSFR
+718 GLKKYTEYSFR

-746 VVRTLSDVP
+746 AVRTLSDVP
-755 SAAPQNLTLEV
+755 GAAPQNLSLEV
-766 QNSKSIMMHWQPPP
+766 RNSKSIVIHWQPPP
-780 AGTHNGQITG
+780 PATQNGQIIG

-795 RKVTRKSDVTDIV
+795 RKASRKSDVTETLV
-808 GTQLS
+808 PGTQLS

-818 LERGTEYSFR
+818 LDRGTEYNFR

-837 GLPTDWVSAETFES
+837 GPATDWLAAETFES
-851 DLDESRVPE
+851 DLDETRVPE

-887 VRGYAIGYGVGS
+887 VRGYAIGYGIGS

-930 AYNNVGEGIPLYESA
+930 AFNNVGEGIPLYESA
-945 VTRAYTDTSEVD
+945 VTRPHTDTSEVD
-957 LFVVN
+957 LFVIN
-962 APYTPVPDPSPMM
+962 APYTPVPDPTPMM

-994 ADNSLPKNQK
+994 ADNSLPKHQK
-1004 VSDARYYTVRW
+1004 ITDSRYYTVRW
-1015 KTNIPANTKYKTA
+1015 KTNIPANTKYKNA
-1028 NTTTLSFLVTGLK
+1028 NATTLSYLVTGLK
-1041 PNTLYEFSVMVT
+1041 ANTLYEFSVMVT

-1069 FELVPT
+1069 FEFVPT

-1142 TLDTAYYFKI
+1142 TLDTPYYFKI

-1174 LGSAGKGNRPVD
+1174 SGSAGKGSRLPD
-1186 VGPDYKTPMSGSN
+1186 LGSDYKPPMSGSN
-1199 SPHGSPSPLEYNML
+1199 SPHGSPTSPLDSSML
-1213 LVIIVSVGVITIVV
+1213 LVIIVSVGVVTIVV
-1227 VVIVAVFCTRRTT
+1227 VVVIAVFCTRRTT

-1350 SQPPQPVISAHPIH
+1350 SQPPQ
-1364 SLDNP
+1364 
-1369 HHHFHSGS
+1369 
-1377 LASPTCSYLHHQ
+1377 Q
-1389 ANPWPVGT
+1389 
-1397 SVSHSD
+1397 
-1403 RANST
+1403 
-1408 ESVRNTPSTDT
+1408 SVRNTPSTDT

-1425 QTCCADHQE
+1425 QTCCTDHQD
-1434 PESATGSYL
+1434 PEGATSSSYL
-1443 PSTQEEE
+1443 ASSQEED
-1450 TSQSLPT
+1450 SGQSLPT

-1463 HPLKSFAVPAVPPTG
+1463 HPLKSFAVPAIPPPG
-1478 ATYDPALPSTPL
+1478 PPTYDPALPSTPL

-1495 SSHPV
+1495 LNHHI

-1511 GRTRPP
+1511 GRSRPP

-1536 DSESNYEPDELTK
+1536 DSESSYEPDELTK

>member
-1 MCVCVCVRREGKR
+1 
-14 SPAQSPALG
+14 
-23 PARHGV
+23 
-29 NRRTTPP
+29 
-36 PPPPLPPFYS
+36 
-46 WGALEGGPVTESS
+46 
-59 EEELP
+59 
-64 QPPPPPPPPPL
+64 
-75 RREPPPPPSP
+75 
-85 LLAALGASG
+85 
-94 GAMAARGAPRR
+94 MAAERGARR
-105 LLLGSFWVAF
+105 LRGTSSFWLCCLLLLGRRAP
-115 LLGQRPESSVA
+115 GAVA
-126 AAAAARSSS
+126 AKSGSPPQSPGSS
-135 SPQQQNLPPAG
+135 
-146 PTVRT
+146 VRT

-156 FTVEPVDTLSVRA
+156 FLVEPEDTLSVRG
-169 SSVIL
+169 SSVML
-174 NCSAYCESS
+174 NCSAYSEPS
-183 PKIEWKKDGTFLNL
+183 PKIEWKKDGAFLNL

-206 PDGSLLINSVVH
+206 SDGSLFISNVVH
-218 SKHNKPDEGHYQCVA
+218 SKHNKPDEGYYQCVA

-247 LTVAGLPRFISQ
+247 LTVAGLPRFSSQ
-259 PESASV
+259 PEPSSV
-265 YRGNSIVLNCEVNAD
+265 YAGNSAILNCEVNVD
-280 LAPFVRWELDHEPLF
+280 LVPFVRWEQNRQPLL

-300 FKLPSGALI
+300 ITLPSGTLV
-309 ISNATDEDG
+309 ISNATEGDG
-318 GTYCCIIEIG
+318 GLYRCIVESG
-328 GSPKYSDEAE
+328 GPPKYSDEAE
-338 IKVLPESEVASNQVF
+338 LKVLPDPEVTSNLVF
-353 LRQPSSLTKITGQN
+353 LKQPSSLIRVTGQN

-372 VATGIPIP
+372 VAAGLPAP
-380 VIRWTRNEE
+380 AVRWVRNEQALDTGSSE
-389 ELVTESSKNY
+389 KLV
-399 LLLAGGT
+399 LLAGGS
-406 LKINDIT
+406 LEISDVT
-413 EDDAGTYTCIAENG
+413 EDDAGTYLCIADNG
-427 NETIEAQADLIV
+427 NETIEAPAELSV
-439 QAPPEFLKQ
+439 QAQPEFLKQ
-448 PSNIYAHE
+448 PTNIYAHE

-462 ECDVTGKPT
+462 ECEVTGKPT
-471 PTVKWVKNGDVVI
+471 PTVKWVKNGDMVI

-489 KIVNEHDLQV
+489 KIVKEHNLQV

-512 IADNDVGN
+512 IAENDVGN
-520 IQSGAQL
+520 VQAGAQL
-527 IILDH
+527 IILEH

-549 DHLAPATS
+549 DHLAPATT

-590 DNLTYSVFYTRET
+590 DNLTYSVFYTKEGIA
-603 VNRERVENT
+603 RERVENT

-619 VTIQNLMPESV
+619 VTIQNLMPATV
-630 YVFRVVAQN
+630 YIFRVMAQN
-639 KHGPGESSLPLKVAT
+639 KHGSGDSSAPLRVET

-667 RAYAN
+667 RAYAT
-672 SPTSITISWATPLSG
+672 SPTSITITWETPLSG

-703 DNEQDIDVGGLSYTI
+703 DKEQDVDVSSHSHTI
-718 SGLKKYTEYSFR
+718 NGLKKYTEYSFR

-746 VVRTLSDVP
+746 AVQTLSDVP
-755 SAAPQNLTLEV
+755 SAAPQNLSLEV
-766 QNSKSIMMHWQPPP
+766 RNSKNIMIHWQPPAP
-780 AGTHNGQITG
+780 ATQNGQITG

-795 RKVTRKSDVTDIV
+795 RKASRKSDVTETLV
-808 GTQLS
+808 AGTQLS

-818 LERGTEYSFR
+818 LDRGTEYNFR

-837 GLPTDWVSAETFES
+837 GPATDWLSAETFES
-851 DLDESRVPE
+851 DLDETRVPE

-887 VRGYAIGYGVGS
+887 VRGYAIGYGIGS

-930 AYNNVGEGIPLYESA
+930 AFNNVGEGIPLYESA
-945 VTRAYTDTSEVD
+945 VTRPHADTSEVD
-957 LFVVN
+957 LFVIN
-962 APYTPVPDPSPMM
+962 APYTPVPDPTPMM

-984 LSHDTIRITW
+984 LSHDTVRITW
-994 ADNSLPKNQK
+994 ADNSLPKHQK
-1004 VSDARYYTVRW
+1004 ITDSRYYTVRW
-1015 KTNIPANTKYKTA
+1015 KTNIPANTKYKNA
-1028 NTTTLSFLVTGLK
+1028 NATTLSYLVTGLK

-1142 TLDTAYYFKI
+1142 TLDTPYYFKI

-1174 LGSAGKGNRPVD
+1174 SGSAGKGSRLPDIGSDYRP
-1186 VGPDYKTPMSGSN
+1186 PMSGSN
-1199 SPHGSPSPLEYNML
+1199 SPHGSPTSPLDGNVL
-1213 LVIIVSVGVITIVV
+1213 LAIIVSVGVITIVV
-1227 VVIVAVFCTRRTT
+1227 VVIIAVFCTKRTS

-1350 SQPPQPVISAHPIH
+1350 SQPPQ
-1364 SLDNP
+1364 
-1369 HHHFHSGS
+1369 
-1377 LASPTCSYLHHQ
+1377 Q
-1389 ANPWPVGT
+1389 
-1397 SVSHSD
+1397 
-1403 RANST
+1403 
-1408 ESVRNTPSTDT
+1408 SVRNTPSTDT

-1425 QTCCADHQE
+1425 QTCCTDHQD
-1434 PESATGSYL
+1434 PEGATSSSYL
-1443 PSTQEEE
+1443 ASSQEED
-1450 TSQSLPT
+1450 SGQSLPT

-1463 HPLKSFAVPAVPPTG
+1463 HPLKSFAVPAVPPPG
-1478 ATYDPALPSTPL
+1478 PPSYDPALPSTPL

-1495 SSHPV
+1495 LNHHI

-1511 GRTRPP
+1511 GRSRPP
-1517 MPVVVPSAPEVQET
+1517 MPVVVPSAPEMQET

-1536 DSESNYEPDELTK
+1536 DSESSCEPDELTK

>member
-1 MCVCVCVRREGKR
+1 
-14 SPAQSPALG
+14 
-23 PARHGV
+23 
-29 NRRTTPP
+29 
-36 PPPPLPPFYS
+36 
-46 WGALEGGPVTESS
+46 
-59 EEELP
+59 
-64 QPPPPPPPPPL
+64 
-75 RREPPPPPSP
+75 
-85 LLAALGASG
+85 
-94 GAMAARGAPRR
+94 MAAERGARR
-105 LLLGSFWVAF
+105 LLSTSSFWLRCLL
-115 LLGQRPESSVA
+115 LLGHWAPGA
-126 AAAAARSSS
+126 AAVRSDS
-135 SPQQQNLPPAG
+135 SPQSPG
-146 PTVRT
+146 SSIRT

-156 FTVEPVDTLSVRA
+156 FLVEPVDTLSVRG
-169 SSVIL
+169 SSVVL
-174 NCSAYCESS
+174 NCSAYSESS

-206 PDGSLLINSVVH
+206 PDGSLFISNVVH
-218 SKHNKPDEGHYQCVA
+218 SKHNKPDEGYYQCVA

-247 LTVAGLPRFISQ
+247 LTVAGLPRFASQ
-259 PESASV
+259 PEPSSV
-265 YRGNSIVLNCEVNAD
+265 YAGNSAVLNCEVNAD
-280 LAPFVRWELDHEPLF
+280 LAPFVRWERNREPLP
-295 LDDRV
+295 LDGRV
-300 FKLPSGALI
+300 VRLPSGTLVV
-309 ISNATDEDG
+309 SNATEGDG
-318 GTYCCIIEIG
+318 GLYRCIVGSG
-328 GSPKYSDEAE
+328 GPPKYSDEAE
-338 IKVLPESEVASNQVF
+338 LKVLPDPGVTSDVVF
-353 LRQPSSLTKITGQN
+353 LKQPSSLVRVVGQS

-372 VATGIPIP
+372 VAAGLPPPT
-380 VIRWTRNEE
+380 IRWMRNGEA
-389 ELVTESSKNY
+389 LGTESSER
-399 LLLAGGT
+399 LVLLAGGC
-406 LKINDIT
+406 LEISDVT
-413 EDDAGTYTCIAENG
+413 EDDAGTYSCIADNG
-427 NETIEAQADLIV
+427 NETLEAQAELTV
-439 QAPPEFLKQ
+439 QAQPEFLKQ
-448 PSNIYAHE
+448 PTNIYAHE
-456 SMDIVF
+456 SMDIIF
-462 ECDVTGKPT
+462 ECEVTGKPT
-471 PTVKWVKNGDVVI
+471 PTVKWVKNGDMVI

-489 KIVNEHDLQV
+489 KIVKEHNLQV

-512 IADNDVGN
+512 IAENDVGN
-520 IQSGAQL
+520 AQAGAQL
-527 IILDH
+527 IILEH

-538 LPPTSLTSATT
+538 LPPTSLTSATA
-549 DHLAPATS
+549 DHLAPATA

-590 DNLTYSVFYTRET
+590 DNLTYSVFYTKEG
-603 VNRERVENT
+603 VARERVENT
-612 SHPGEMQ
+612 SRPGEMQ
-619 VTIQNLMPESV
+619 VTIQNLMPETV
-630 YVFRVVAQN
+630 YVFRVMAQN
-639 KHGPGESSLPLKVAT
+639 KHGLGESSAPLHVET

-667 RAYAN
+667 RAYAT
-672 SPTSITISWATPLSG
+672 SPTSITVTWETPLSG

-698 MEKGA
+698 MEKGT
-703 DNEQDIDVGGLSYTI
+703 DKEQDVDVASHSHTVN
-718 SGLKKYTEYSFR
+718 GLKKHTEYSFR

-746 VVRTLSDVP
+746 AAQTLSDVP
-755 SAAPQNLTLEV
+755 SAAPQNLSLEV
-766 QNSKSIMMHWQPPP
+766 RNSKSIMIHWQPPP
-780 AGTHNGQITG
+780 PATQNGKVTG

-795 RKVTRKSDVTDIV
+795 RKSSRKSDVTETLV
-808 GTQLS
+808 TGTQLS

-818 LERGTEYSFR
+818 LDRGTEYNFR

-837 GLPTDWVSAETFES
+837 GPATDWLSAETFES
-851 DLDESRVPE
+851 DLDETRVPE

-887 VRGYAIGYGVGS
+887 VRGYAIGYGIGS

-930 AYNNVGEGIPLYESA
+930 AFNNVGEGIPLYESA
-945 VTRAYTDTSEVD
+945 VTRPHTDTSEVD
-957 LFVVN
+957 LFVIN
-962 APYTPVPDPSPMM
+962 APYTPVPDPTPMM

-984 LSHDTIRITW
+984 LSHDTIRVTW
-994 ADNSLPKNQK
+994 ADNSLPKHQK
-1004 VSDARYYTVRW
+1004 ITDSRYYTVRW
-1015 KTNIPANTKYKTA
+1015 KTNIPANTKYKNA
-1028 NTTTLSFLVTGLK
+1028 NATTLSYLVTGLK
-1041 PNTLYEFSVMVT
+1041 ANTLYEFSVMVT

-1142 TLDTAYYFKI
+1142 TLDTPYYFKI

-1174 LGSAGKGNRPVD
+1174 DSSDKMPNDQASGSAGKGSRLPD
-1186 VGPDYKTPMSGSN
+1186 LGPDYKPPMSGSN
-1199 SPHGSPSPLEYNML
+1199 SPHGSPTSPLDSNML

-1227 VVIVAVFCTRRTT
+1227 VVIIAVFCTRRTT

-1279 LKPIDKSPDPNPIMT
+1279 LKPIDKSPDPNPVMT
-1294 DTPIPRNSQDIT
+1294 DTPIPRNSQDVT
-1306 PVDNSMDSN
+1306 PADNSMDGS

-1369 HHHFHSGS
+1369 HHHFHSSS
-1377 LASPTCSYLHHQ
+1377 LASPARSHLHHPGS
-1389 ANPWPVGT
+1389 PWPIGT
-1397 SVSHSD
+1397 SLCLSD

-1425 QTCCADHQE
+1425 QTCCTDHQD
-1434 PESATGSYL
+1434 PEGATSSSYL
-1443 PSTQEEE
+1443 ASSQEED
-1450 TSQSLPT
+1450 SGQSLPT

-1463 HPLKSFAVPAVPPTG
+1463 HPLKSFAVPAIPPPG
-1478 ATYDPALPSTPL
+1478 PPTYDPALPSTPL

-1495 SSHPV
+1495 LNH
-1500 HSVKTASIGTL
+1500 HIHAVKTASIGTL
-1511 GRTRPP
+1511 GRSRPP
-1517 MPVVVPSAPEVQET
+1517 VPVVVPSAPEVQET

-1536 DSESNYEPDELTK
+1536 DSESTYEPDELTK

>member
-1 MCVCVCVRREGKR
+1 MAARRARRLLG
-14 SPAQSPALG
+14 SLCIALLF
-23 PARHGV
+23 A
-29 NRRTTPP
+29 
-36 PPPPLPPFYS
+36 
-46 WGALEGGPVTESS
+46 
-59 EEELP
+59 
-64 QPPPPPPPPPL
+64 QPPP
-75 RREPPPPPSP
+75 
-85 LLAALGASG
+85 SG
-94 GAMAARGAPRR
+94 
-105 LLLGSFWVAF
+105 
-115 LLGQRPESSVA
+115 
-126 AAAAARSSS
+126 AAARSGSRS
-135 SPQQQNLPPAG
+135 LLTESL
-146 PTVRT
+146 VRT

-156 FTVEPVDTLSVRA
+156 FAVEPRDVLAVRGA
-169 SSVIL
+169 AVTM
-174 NCSAYCESS
+174 NCSAHCES
-183 PKIEWKKDGTFLNL
+183 PPRIEWRKDGALL
-197 VSDDRRQLL
+197 SLESDERRQLL
-206 PDGSLLINSVVH
+206 PDGSLLINAVVH
-218 SKHNKPDEGHYQCVA
+218 SKHNKPDEGYYQCVA
-233 TVESLGTIVSRTAK
+233 TVDSLGTIVSRTAK
-247 LTVAGLPRFISQ
+247 LTVAGVPRFLSQ
-259 PESASV
+259 PEAAAVRRGGSA
-265 YRGNSIVLNCEVNAD
+265 VLGCEVAAE
-280 LAPFVRWELDHEPLF
+280 LAPLLRWERDRQPLAPEPRL
-295 LDDRV
+295 LQ
-300 FKLPSGALI
+300 LPGGALLL
-309 ISNATDEDG
+309 SNASLADAGLYRCALDAG
-318 GTYCCIIEIG
+318 GA
-328 GSPKYSDEAE
+328 PKYSEEAE
-338 IKVLPESEVASNQVF
+338 LTVLPDAEEPQGLAL
-353 LRQPSSLTKITGQN
+353 LRPPSSLSRLPGQS
-367 AVLPC
+367 ALFPC
-372 VATGIPIP
+372 LAAGSPAP
-380 VIRWTRNEE
+380 HIRWTHNHE
-389 ELVTESSKNY
+389 ELPSHGSGRFQ
-399 LLLAGGT
+399 LLPGGT
-406 LKINDIT
+406 LQIQDVA
-413 EDDAGTYTCIAENG
+413 EADAGTFTCIAESG
-427 NETIEAQADLIV
+427 NDTLEAQAELTV
-439 QAPPEFLKQ
+439 QVPPRFLRR
-448 PSNIYAHE
+448 PVNIYAHE

-462 ECDVTGKPT
+462 ECEVAGKPA
-471 PTVKWVKNGDVVI
+471 PTVRWLKNGDVVI

-489 KIVNEHDLQV
+489 RIVKEHNLQV

-512 IADNDVGN
+512 IAENDVGN
-520 IQSGAQL
+520 AQAGAQL
-527 IILDH
+527 IILDL

-538 LPPTSLTSATT
+538 LPPTSLTSATN
-549 DHLAPATS
+549 DHLAPATA

-567 VASLVSTRFIKLTWR
+567 VATLVSTRFIRLTWR
-582 TPASDPHG
+582 PPASDPQG
-590 DNLTYSVFYTRET
+590 DNLTYCIFYTKEGI
-603 VNRERVENT
+603 NRERVENT
-612 SHPGEMQ
+612 SRAGETQ
-619 VTIQNLMPESV
+619 VMIQNLMPETV

-639 KHGPGESSLPLKVAT
+639 RHGPGESSAPLKVAT

-667 RAYAN
+667 RAFSS
-672 SPTSITISWATPLSG
+672 SPTSITVTWETPLSG
-687 NGEIQNYKLYY
+687 NGDIQNYKLYY
-698 MEKGA
+698 MEKGQHT
-703 DNEQDIDVGGLSYTI
+703 EQDVDVGGLSHTVT
-718 SGLKKYTEYSFR
+718 GLKKFTEYSFR

-738 PGVSTQDV
+738 PGVSTHDV
-746 VVRTLSDVP
+746 AARTLSDVP
-755 SAAPQNLTLEV
+755 SAPPQNLTLEV
-766 QNSKSIMMHWQPPP
+766 RNSKSILLQWQPPP
-780 AGTHNGQITG
+780 AGTQSGQITG

-795 RKVTRKSDVTDIV
+795 RKVSRKSDVTESV
-808 GTQLS
+808 GGTQLS

-828 VAALTVNGT
+828 VAAMTVNGT
-837 GLPTDWVSAETFES
+837 GPATDWVSAETFES

-874 VVSWTPPENQNIV
+874 VVSWTPPENQDVV
-887 VRGYAIGYGVGS
+887 VRGYAIGYGIGS

-930 AYNNVGEGIPLYESA
+930 AFNNVGEGIPLYESA
-945 VTRAYTDTSEVD
+945 VTRPHS
-957 LFVVN
+957 
-962 APYTPVPDPSPMM
+962 VPDPSPMM

-1004 VSDARYYTVRW
+1004 ITDARFYTVRW

-1028 NTTTLSFLVTGLK
+1028 NATTLSYLVTGLK

-1142 TLDTAYYFKI
+1142 TLDTPYFFKI

-1174 LGSAGKGNRPVD
+1174 SGSAGKGSRPMD
-1186 VGPDYKTPMSGSN
+1186 LGPDYKPPLGGSN
-1199 SPHGSPSPLEYNML
+1199 SPHGSPTSPLDSNML
-1213 LVIIVSVGVITIVV
+1213 LVIIVSVGVITIVI

-1364 SLDNP
+1364 SLDPP

-1377 LASPTCSYLHHQ
+1377 LASPTRSFLHHQ
-1389 ANPWPVGT
+1389 LSPWPLG
-1397 SVSHSD
+1397 SAMSHSD
-1403 RANST
+1403 RADST

-1419 MPASSS
+1419 MPAAAG
-1425 QTCCADHQE
+1425 TELPE
-1434 PESATGSYL
+1434 PEGPFL
-1443 PSTQEEE
+1443 PAEEE
-1450 TSQSLPT
+1450 PQGPPT

-1463 HPLKSFAVPAVPPTG
+1463 HPLKSFAVPALPAGGPF
-1478 ATYDPALPSTPL
+1478 DPALPSTPL
-1490 LSQQA
+1490 LTQQA
-1495 SSHPV
+1495 GSHALQA
-1500 HSVKTASIGTL
+1500 VKTASIGTL
-1511 GRTRPP
+1511 GRSRPP
-1517 MPVVVPSAPEVQET
+1517 VPVVVPSAPELQESA
-1531 TRMLE
+1531 RMLE
-1536 DSESNYEPDELTK
+1536 DSESSYEPDELTK

>member
-1 MCVCVCVRREGKR
+1 
-14 SPAQSPALG
+14 
-23 PARHGV
+23 
-29 NRRTTPP
+29 
-36 PPPPLPPFYS
+36 
-46 WGALEGGPVTESS
+46 
-59 EEELP
+59 
-64 QPPPPPPPPPL
+64 
-75 RREPPPPPSP
+75 
-85 LLAALGASG
+85 
-94 GAMAARGAPRR
+94 MAARRARR
-105 LLLGSFWVAF
+105 LLGSLCIALVLA
-115 LLGQRPESSVA
+115 QPAPS
-126 AAAAARSSS
+126 ARSGSR
-135 SPQQQNLPPAG
+135 SPLTG
-146 PTVRT
+146 SLVRT

-156 FTVEPVDTLSVRA
+156 FLEEPQDVLSVRGA
-169 SSVIL
+169 PVVM
-174 NCSAYCESS
+174 NCSAYCDTA
-183 PKIEWKKDGTFLNL
+183 PRIEWKKDGTFLNL

-206 PDGSLLINSVVH
+206 PDGSLLISSVVH

-233 TVESLGTIVSRTAK
+233 TVDSLGTIVSRTAK
-247 LTVAGLPRFISQ
+247 LTVAGLPRFTSQ
-259 PESASV
+259 PEPTAVPRGSSA
-265 YRGNSIVLNCEVNAD
+265 VLNCEANAD
-280 LAPFVRWELDHEPLF
+280 LAPFVRWEQDRQPVPLDQ
-295 LDDRV
+295 RV
-300 FKLPSGALI
+300 LQLPSGALV
-309 ISNATDEDG
+309 ISNASDTDQGLYRCLLE
-318 GTYCCIIEIG
+318 
-328 GSPKYSDEAE
+328 GSGAPKYSDEAE
-338 IKVLPESEVASNQVF
+338 LRVLPEPEEPQPLTF
-353 LRQPSSLTKITGQN
+353 LRQPSSLSRLSGQS
-367 AVLPC
+367 ALFPC
-372 VATGIPIP
+372 VATGFPTP
-380 VIRWTRNEE
+380 SIRWTRNEE
-389 ELVTESSKNY
+389 ELLTEGSGRFQ
-399 LLLAGGT
+399 LLAGGS
-406 LKINDIT
+406 LEIRDVG
-413 EDDAGTYTCIAENG
+413 EGDAGTFTCIAESG
-427 NETIEAQADLIV
+427 NDTAAAQAELTV
-439 QAPPEFLKQ
+439 QVPPEFLKR
-448 PSNIYAHE
+448 PANIYAHE

-462 ECDVTGKPT
+462 ECEVTGKPT

-489 KIVNEHDLQV
+489 KIVKEHNLQV

-512 IADNDVGN
+512 IAENDVGN
-520 IQSGAQL
+520 AQAGAQL
-527 IILDH
+527 IILDL

-538 LPPTSLTSATT
+538 LPPTSLTSATN
-549 DHLAPATS
+549 DHLAPATA

-567 VASLVSTRFIKLTWR
+567 VATLVSTRFIRLTWR
-582 TPASDPHG
+582 PPVSDPQG
-590 DNLTYSVFYTRET
+590 DNLTYSIFYTKEGI
-603 VNRERVENT
+603 NRERVENT
-612 SHPGEMQ
+612 SRPGETQ
-619 VTIQNLMPESV
+619 VMIQNLMPETV

-639 KHGPGESSLPLKVAT
+639 RHGPGESSAPLKVAT

-667 RAYAN
+667 RAYSS
-672 SPTSITISWATPLSG
+672 SPTSVTITWETPLSG
-687 NGEIQNYKLYY
+687 NGDIQNYKLYY
-698 MEKGA
+698 MEKGQ
-703 DNEQDIDVGGLSYTI
+703 DTEQDVDVAGLSHTVT
-718 SGLKKYTEYSFR
+718 GLKKFTEYTFR

-738 PGVSTQDV
+738 PGVSTHDV

-755 SAAPQNLTLEV
+755 SAPPQNLTLEV
-766 QNSKSIMMHWQPPP
+766 RNSKSILLQWQPPP
-780 AGTHNGQITG
+780 AGTHSGQITG

-795 RKVTRKSDVTDIV
+795 RKVSRKSDVTESV
-808 GTQLS
+808 GGTQLS

-828 VAALTVNGT
+828 VAAMTVNGT
-837 GLPTDWVSAETFES
+837 GPATDWVSAETFES
-851 DLDESRVPE
+851 DLDETRVPE

-874 VVSWTPPENQNIV
+874 VVSWTPPENQNVV
-887 VRGYAIGYGVGS
+887 VRGYAIGYGIGS

-930 AYNNVGEGIPLYESA
+930 AFNNVGEGIPLYESA
-945 VTRAYTDTSEVD
+945 VTRPHS
-957 LFVVN
+957 
-962 APYTPVPDPSPMM
+962 VPDPSPMM

-1004 VSDARYYTVRW
+1004 ITDARYYTVRW

-1028 NTTTLSFLVTGLK
+1028 NATTLSYLVTGLK

-1142 TLDTAYYFKI
+1142 TLDTPYYFKI

-1174 LGSAGKGNRPVD
+1174 SGSAGKGSRPVD
-1186 VGPDYKTPMSGSN
+1186 LGPDYKPPLGGSN
-1199 SPHGSPSPLEYNML
+1199 SPHGSPTSPLDSNML

-1377 LASPTCSYLHHQ
+1377 LASPTRSYLHHQ
-1389 ANPWPVGT
+1389 PSPWPLGT
-1397 SVSHSD
+1397 ALSHSD

-1419 MPASSS
+1419 LPAPSAPPG
-1425 QTCCADHQE
+1425 TDHQDTE
-1434 PESATGSYL
+1434 GSTGSYL
-1443 PSTQEEE
+1443 GSAQEEDPA
-1450 TSQSLPT
+1450 QGLPT

-1463 HPLKSFAVPAVPPTG
+1463 HPLKSFAVPAVPPAG
-1478 ATYDPALPSTPL
+1478 ASYDPALPSTPL
-1490 LSQQA
+1490 LTQQA
-1495 SSHPV
+1495 PPHPV
-1500 HSVKTASIGTL
+1500 HAVKTASIGTL

-1517 MPVVVPSAPEVQET
+1517 MPVVVPSAPDVQET

-1536 DSESNYEPDELTK
+1536 DSESTYEPDELTK

>member
-1 MCVCVCVRREGKR
+1 MAAERRAGRLLSTSSFWLCCLLLLE
-14 SPAQSPALG
+14 
-23 PARHGV
+23 
-29 NRRTTPP
+29 RR
-36 PPPPLPPFYS
+36 
-46 WGALEGGPVTESS
+46 
-59 EEELP
+59 
-64 QPPPPPPPPPL
+64 
-75 RREPPPPPSP
+75 
-85 LLAALGASG
+85 ASG
-94 GAMAARGAPRR
+94 
-105 LLLGSFWVAF
+105 
-115 LLGQRPESSVA
+115 
-126 AAAAARSSS
+126 AAAARSGSPPQSPGSS
-135 SPQQQNLPPAG
+135 I
-146 PTVRT
+146 RT

-156 FTVEPVDTLSVRA
+156 FLVEPVDTLSIRG
-169 SSVIL
+169 SSGIL
-174 NCSAYCESS
+174 NCSAYSEPS

-206 PDGSLLINSVVH
+206 PDGSLFISNVVH
-218 SKHNKPDEGHYQCVA
+218 SKHNKPDEGYYQCVA

-247 LTVAGLPRFISQ
+247 LTVAGLPRFSSQ
-259 PESASV
+259 PEPSSV
-265 YRGNSIVLNCEVNAD
+265 YVGNSAILNCEVNAD
-280 LAPFVRWELDHEPLF
+280 LVPFVRWEQNRQPLL
-295 LDDRV
+295 LDDRLT
-300 FKLPSGALI
+300 KLPSGTLV
-309 ISNATDEDG
+309 ISNATEGDG
-318 GTYCCIIEIG
+318 GLYRCIVESG
-328 GSPKYSDEAE
+328 GPPKYSDEVE
-338 IKVLPESEVASNQVF
+338 LKVLPDPEVTSDLVF
-353 LRQPSSLTKITGQN
+353 LKQPSSLVRVIGQS

-372 VATGIPIP
+372 VASGLPTPT
-380 VIRWTRNEE
+380 IRWMKNEE
-389 ELVTESSKNY
+389 ALDTESSER
-399 LLLAGGT
+399 LVLLAGGS
-406 LKINDIT
+406 LEISGVT
-413 EDDAGTYTCIAENG
+413 EDDAGTYFCIADNG
-427 NETIEAQADLIV
+427 NETIEAQAELTV
-439 QAPPEFLKQ
+439 QAQPEFLKQ
-448 PSNIYAHE
+448 PTNIYAHE

-462 ECDVTGKPT
+462 ECEVTGKPT
-471 PTVKWVKNGDVVI
+471 PTVKWVKNGDMVI

-489 KIVNEHDLQV
+489 KIVKEHNLQV

-512 IADNDVGN
+512 IAENDVGN
-520 IQSGAQL
+520 AQAGAQL
-527 IILDH
+527 IILEH

-549 DHLAPATS
+549 DHLAPATT

-590 DNLTYSVFYTRET
+590 DNLTYSVFYTKEGIA
-603 VNRERVENT
+603 RERVENT
-612 SHPGEMQ
+612 SRPGEMQ
-619 VTIQNLMPESV
+619 VTIQNLMPATV
-630 YVFRVVAQN
+630 YIFRVTAQN
-639 KHGPGESSLPLKVAT
+639 KHGSGESSAPLRVET

-667 RAYAN
+667 RAYAT
-672 SPTSITISWATPLSG
+672 SPTSITVTWETPLSG

-698 MEKGA
+698 MEKGT
-703 DNEQDIDVGGLSYTI
+703 DKEQDVDVSTHSHTI
-718 SGLKKYTEYSFR
+718 NGLKKYTEYSFR

-746 VVRTLSDVP
+746 AVRTFSDVP
-755 SAAPQNLTLEV
+755 SAAPQNLSLEV
-766 QNSKSIMMHWQPPP
+766 RNSKSIVIHWQPPP
-780 AGTHNGQITG
+780 PATQNGQVTG
-790 YKIRY
+790 YKVRY
-795 RKVTRKSDVTDIV
+795 RKASRKSDVTETLV
-808 GTQLS
+808 TGTQLS
-813 QLIEG
+813 ELIEG
-818 LERGTEYSFR
+818 LDRGTEYNFR

-837 GLPTDWVSAETFES
+837 GPATDWLSAETFES
-851 DLDESRVPE
+851 DLDETRVPE

-887 VRGYAIGYGVGS
+887 VRGYAIGYGIGS

-930 AYNNVGEGIPLYESA
+930 AFNNVGEGIPLYESA
-945 VTRAYTDTSEVD
+945 VTRPHT
-957 LFVVN
+957 
-962 APYTPVPDPSPMM
+962 VPDPTPMM

-994 ADNSLPKNQK
+994 ADNSLPKHQK
-1004 VSDARYYTVRW
+1004 ITDSRYYTVRW
-1015 KTNIPANTKYKTA
+1015 KTNIPANTKYKNA
-1028 NTTTLSFLVTGLK
+1028 NATTLSYLVTGLK

-1142 TLDTAYYFKI
+1142 TLDTPYYFKI

-1174 LGSAGKGNRPVD
+1174 SGSAGKGSRLPD
-1186 VGPDYKTPMSGSN
+1186 LGSDYKPPMSGSN
-1199 SPHGSPSPLEYNML
+1199 SPHGSPTSPLDSNML

-1227 VVIVAVFCTRRTT
+1227 VVIIAVFCTRRTT

-1350 SQPPQPVISAHPIH
+1350 SQPPQ
-1364 SLDNP
+1364 
-1369 HHHFHSGS
+1369 
-1377 LASPTCSYLHHQ
+1377 Q
-1389 ANPWPVGT
+1389 
-1397 SVSHSD
+1397 
-1403 RANST
+1403 
-1408 ESVRNTPSTDT
+1408 SVRNTPSTDT

-1425 QTCCADHQE
+1425 QTCCADHQD
-1434 PESATGSYL
+1434 PEGATSSSYL
-1443 PSTQEEE
+1443 ASSQEED
-1450 TSQSLPT
+1450 SGQSLPT

-1463 HPLKSFAVPAVPPTG
+1463 HPLKSFAVPAIPPPG
-1478 ATYDPALPSTPL
+1478 PPTYDPALPSTPL

-1495 SSHPV
+1495 LNHHI

-1511 GRTRPP
+1511 GRSRPP

-1536 DSESNYEPDELTK
+1536 DSESSYEPDELTK

>member
-1 MCVCVCVRREGKR
+1 
-14 SPAQSPALG
+14 
-23 PARHGV
+23 
-29 NRRTTPP
+29 
-36 PPPPLPPFYS
+36 
-46 WGALEGGPVTESS
+46 
-59 EEELP
+59 
-64 QPPPPPPPPPL
+64 
-75 RREPPPPPSP
+75 
-85 LLAALGASG
+85 
-94 GAMAARGAPRR
+94 MAARRR
-105 LLLGSFWVAF
+105 WLLFLGSFWVAF
-115 LLGQRPESSVA
+115 LLEPSASA
-126 AAAAARSSS
+126 AAASSSRSGGSPS
-135 SPQQQNLPPAG
+135 SPQQQQPAG
-146 PTVRT
+146 PSVKT

-156 FTVEPVDTLSVRA
+156 FTVEPMDTLSVRA
-169 SSVIL
+169 SSVLL

-197 VSDDRRQLL
+197 GSDDRRQLL

-218 SKHNKPDEGHYQCVA
+218 SKHNKPDEGYYQCVA

-247 LTVAGLPRFISQ
+247 LTVAGMPRFVAQ

-280 LAPFVRWELDHEPLF
+280 LAPFVRWELDHEPIF

-328 GSPKYSDEAE
+328 GSPKYSDEAV
-338 IKVLPESEVASNQVF
+338 IKVLPESEMVSDLVF
-353 LRQPSSLTKITGQN
+353 LKQPSSLTKVTGQT
-367 AVLPC
+367 AILPC
-372 VATGIPIP
+372 VATGTPIP
-380 VIRWTRNEE
+380 AIKWTRNEK
-389 ELVTESSKNY
+389 ELVAESSPKF

-413 EDDAGTYTCIAENG
+413 EDDTGTYTCIAYNG
-427 NETIEAQADLIV
+427 NETIEIQAELTV

-462 ECDVTGKPT
+462 ECDVTGKPA
-471 PTVKWVKNGDVVI
+471 PSVKWVKNGDVVI

-489 KIVNEHDLQV
+489 KIVNEHNLQV

-512 IADNDVGN
+512 IAENDVGN
-520 IQSGAQL
+520 IQAGAQL

-532 DVAIPT
+532 
-538 LPPTSLTSATT
+538 
-549 DHLAPATS
+549 APATT

-582 TPASDPHG
+582 APASDPHG
-590 DNLTYSVFYTRET
+590 DNLTYSVFYTKEAI
-603 VNRERVENT
+603 NRERIENT

-619 VTIQNLMPESV
+619 VTIQNLMPETV
-630 YVFRVVAQN
+630 YVFRVIAQN
-639 KHGPGESSLPLKVAT
+639 RHGAGESSVPLKVAT

-667 RAYAN
+667 RAYPN
-672 SPTSITISWATPLSG
+672 SPTSVTVSWETPLSG

-698 MEKGA
+698 MEKGT
-703 DNEQDIDVGGLSYTI
+703 DSEQDIDIGGLSYTI
-718 SGLKKYTEYSFR
+718 TGLKKYTEYSFR

-746 VVRTLSDVP
+746 VIRTLSDVP

-766 QNSKSIMMHWQPPP
+766 QNSKSILMHWQPPP

-795 RKVTRKSDVTDIV
+795 RKVTRKSDVTESIV

-837 GLPTDWVSAETFES
+837 GTSTDWISAETFES
-851 DLDESRVPE
+851 DLDESIVPE

-984 LSHDTIRITW
+984 LSHDTIRLTW

-1015 KTNIPANTKYKTA
+1015 KTNIPANTKYKIA

-1174 LGSAGKGNRPVD
+1174 LGSAGKGSRLPD
-1186 VGPDYKTPMSGSN
+1186 GGTDYKPPMSGSN

-1279 LKPIDKSPDPNPIMT
+1279 LKPIDKSPDPNPVMT

-1389 ANPWPVGT
+1389 ANPWPAGT
-1397 SVSHSD
+1397 SSVSHSD

-1408 ESVRNTPSTDT
+1408 ESIRNTPSTDT

-1425 QTCCADHQE
+1425 QTCCAEHPE
-1434 PESATGSYL
+1434 PESAAGPYL
-1443 PSTQEEE
+1443 PGTQEEE
-1450 TSQSLPT
+1450 AGPNLPT

-1463 HPLKSFAVPAVPPTG
+1463 HPLKSFAVPAVPASG

-1536 DSESNYEPDELTK
+1536 DTESNYEPDELTK

>member
-1 MCVCVCVRREGKR
+1 
-14 SPAQSPALG
+14 
-23 PARHGV
+23 
-29 NRRTTPP
+29 
-36 PPPPLPPFYS
+36 
-46 WGALEGGPVTESS
+46 
-59 EEELP
+59 
-64 QPPPPPPPPPL
+64 
-75 RREPPPPPSP
+75 
-85 LLAALGASG
+85 
-94 GAMAARGAPRR
+94 MAAERGARR
-105 LLLGSFWVAF
+105 LLGTSSFWLCCLL
-115 LLGQRPESSVA
+115 LLGRRAPGAVA
-126 AAAAARSSS
+126 AKSGSPPQSPGSS
-135 SPQQQNLPPAG
+135 
-146 PTVRT
+146 VRT

-156 FTVEPVDTLSVRA
+156 FLVEPEDTLSVRG
-169 SSVIL
+169 SSVML
-174 NCSAYCESS
+174 NCSAYSEPS
-183 PKIEWKKDGTFLNL
+183 PKIEWKKDGAFLNL

-206 PDGSLLINSVVH
+206 SDGSLFISNVVH
-218 SKHNKPDEGHYQCVA
+218 SKHNKPDEGYYQCVA

-247 LTVAGLPRFISQ
+247 LTVAGLPRFSSQ
-259 PESASV
+259 PEPSSV
-265 YRGNSIVLNCEVNAD
+265 YAGNSAILNCEVNVD
-280 LAPFVRWELDHEPLF
+280 LVPFVRWEQNRQPLL

-300 FKLPSGALI
+300 ITLPSGTLV
-309 ISNATDEDG
+309 ISNATEGDG
-318 GTYCCIIEIG
+318 GLYRCIVESG
-328 GSPKYSDEAE
+328 GPPKYSDEAE
-338 IKVLPESEVASNQVF
+338 LKVLPDPEVTSNLVF
-353 LRQPSSLTKITGQN
+353 LKQPSSLIRVTGQN

-372 VATGIPIP
+372 VAAGIPTP
-380 VIRWTRNEE
+380 AVRWVKNEE
-389 ELVTESSKNY
+389 ALDTGSSEKLV
-399 LLLAGGT
+399 LLAGGS
-406 LKINDIT
+406 LEISDVT
-413 EDDAGTYTCIAENG
+413 EDDAGTYLCIADNG
-427 NETIEAQADLIV
+427 NETIEAPAELSV
-439 QAPPEFLKQ
+439 QAQPEFLKQ
-448 PSNIYAHE
+448 PTNIYAHE

-462 ECDVTGKPT
+462 ECEVTGKPT
-471 PTVKWVKNGDVVI
+471 PTVKWVKNGDMVI

-489 KIVNEHDLQV
+489 KIVKEHNLQV

-512 IADNDVGN
+512 IAENDVGN
-520 IQSGAQL
+520 VQAGAQL
-527 IILDH
+527 IILEH

-549 DHLAPATS
+549 DHLAPATT

-590 DNLTYSVFYTRET
+590 DNLTYSVFYTKEGIA
-603 VNRERVENT
+603 RERVENT

-619 VTIQNLMPESV
+619 VTIQNLMPATV
-630 YVFRVVAQN
+630 YIFRVMAQN
-639 KHGPGESSLPLKVAT
+639 KHGSGDSSAPLRVET

-667 RAYAN
+667 RAYAT
-672 SPTSITISWATPLSG
+672 SPTSITITWETPLSG

-698 MEKGA
+698 MEKGT
-703 DNEQDIDVGGLSYTI
+703 DKEQDVDVSSHSHTI
-718 SGLKKYTEYSFR
+718 NGLKKYTEYSFR

-746 VVRTLSDVP
+746 AVQTLSDVP
-755 SAAPQNLTLEV
+755 SAAPQNLSLEV
-766 QNSKSIMMHWQPPP
+766 RNSKSIMTHWQPPAP
-780 AGTHNGQITG
+780 ATQNGQITG

-795 RKVTRKSDVTDIV
+795 RKASRKSDVTETLV
-808 GTQLS
+808 AGTQLS

-818 LERGTEYSFR
+818 LDRGTEYNFR
-828 VAALTVNGT
+828 VAALTINGT
-837 GLPTDWVSAETFES
+837 GPATDWLSAETFES
-851 DLDESRVPE
+851 DLDETRVPE

-887 VRGYAIGYGVGS
+887 VRGYAIGYGIGS

-930 AYNNVGEGIPLYESA
+930 AFNNVGEGVPLYESA
-945 VTRAYTDTSEVD
+945 VTRPHADTSEVD
-957 LFVVN
+957 LFVIN
-962 APYTPVPDPSPMM
+962 APYTPVPDPTPMM

-984 LSHDTIRITW
+984 LSHDTVRITW
-994 ADNSLPKNQK
+994 ADNSLPKHQK
-1004 VSDARYYTVRW
+1004 ITDSRYYTVRW
-1015 KTNIPANTKYKTA
+1015 KTNIPANTKYKNA
-1028 NTTTLSFLVTGLK
+1028 NATTLSYLVTGLK

-1142 TLDTAYYFKI
+1142 TLDTPYYFKI

-1174 LGSAGKGNRPVD
+1174 SGSAGKGSRLPDIGSDYRP
-1186 VGPDYKTPMSGSN
+1186 PMSGSN
-1199 SPHGSPSPLEYNML
+1199 SPHGSPTSPLDGNVL
-1213 LVIIVSVGVITIVV
+1213 LAIIVSVGVITIVV
-1227 VVIVAVFCTRRTT
+1227 VVIIAVFCTRRTS

-1350 SQPPQPVISAHPIH
+1350 SQPPQ
-1364 SLDNP
+1364 
-1369 HHHFHSGS
+1369 
-1377 LASPTCSYLHHQ
+1377 Q
-1389 ANPWPVGT
+1389 
-1397 SVSHSD
+1397 
-1403 RANST
+1403 
-1408 ESVRNTPSTDT
+1408 SVRNTPSTDT

-1425 QTCCADHQE
+1425 QTCCTDHQD
-1434 PESATGSYL
+1434 PEGATSSSYL
-1443 PSTQEEE
+1443 ASSQEED
-1450 TSQSLPT
+1450 SGQSLPT

-1463 HPLKSFAVPAVPPTG
+1463 HPLKSFAVPAVPPSG
-1478 ATYDPALPSTPL
+1478 PPGYDPALPSTPL

-1495 SSHPV
+1495 LNHHI

-1511 GRTRPP
+1511 GRSRPP

-1536 DSESNYEPDELTK
+1536 DSESSYEPDELTK

>member
-1 MCVCVCVRREGKR
+1 MAAER
-14 SPAQSPALG
+14 
-23 PARHGV
+23 
-29 NRRTTPP
+29 
-36 PPPPLPPFYS
+36 
-46 WGALEGGPVTESS
+46 GAL
-59 EEELP
+59 
-64 QPPPPPPPPPL
+64 
-75 RREPPPPPSP
+75 R
-85 LLAALGASG
+85 LLSTTSFWLYCL
-94 GAMAARGAPRR
+94 
-105 LLLGSFWVAF
+105 LLLGRRTP
-115 LLGQRPESSVA
+115 G
-126 AAAAARSSS
+126 AAAARSGSAPQ
-135 SPQQQNLPPAG
+135 SPGASI
-146 PTVRT
+146 RT

-156 FTVEPVDTLSVRA
+156 FLVEPVDTLSVRG

-174 NCSAYCESS
+174 NCSAYSEPS

-197 VSDDRRQLL
+197 ASDDRRQLL
-206 PDGSLLINSVVH
+206 PDGSLFISNVVH
-218 SKHNKPDEGHYQCVA
+218 SKHNKPDEGYYQCVA

-247 LTVAGLPRFISQ
+247 LTVAGLPRFTSQ
-259 PESASV
+259 PEPSSV
-265 YRGNSIVLNCEVNAD
+265 YAGNSAILNCEVNAD
-280 LAPFVRWELDHEPLF
+280 LVPFVRWEQNRHPLL

-300 FKLPSGALI
+300 IKLPSGMLV
-309 ISNATDEDG
+309 ISNATEGDG
-318 GTYCCIIEIG
+318 GLYRCIVESG
-328 GSPKYSDEAE
+328 GPPKYSDEVE
-338 IKVLPESEVASNQVF
+338 LKVLPDTEVTSDLVF
-353 LRQPSSLTKITGQN
+353 LKQPSPLVRVIGQDV
-367 AVLPC
+367 VLPC
-372 VATGIPIP
+372 VASGLPTPTIK
-380 VIRWTRNEE
+380 WMKNEE
-389 ELVTESSKNY
+389 ALDTESSER
-399 LLLAGGT
+399 LVLLAGGS
-406 LKINDIT
+406 LEISDVT
-413 EDDAGTYTCIAENG
+413 EDDAGTYFCIADNG
-427 NETIEAQADLIV
+427 NETIEAQAELTV
-439 QAPPEFLKQ
+439 QAQPEFLKQ
-448 PSNIYAHE
+448 PTNIYAHE

-462 ECDVTGKPT
+462 ECEVTGKPT
-471 PTVKWVKNGDVVI
+471 PTVKWVKNGDMVI

-489 KIVNEHDLQV
+489 KIVKEHNLQV

-512 IADNDVGN
+512 IAENDVGN
-520 IQSGAQL
+520 AQAGAQL
-527 IILDH
+527 IILEH
-532 DVAIPT
+532 
-538 LPPTSLTSATT
+538 
-549 DHLAPATS
+549 
-557 GPLPSAPRDV
+557 
-567 VASLVSTRFIKLTWR
+567 
-582 TPASDPHG
+582 
-590 DNLTYSVFYTRET
+590 
-603 VNRERVENT
+603 
-612 SHPGEMQ
+612 
-619 VTIQNLMPESV
+619 
-630 YVFRVVAQN
+630 
-639 KHGPGESSLPLKVAT
+639 
-654 QPEVQ
+654 VQ

-667 RAYAN
+667 RAYAT
-672 SPTSITISWATPLSG
+672 SPTSITVTWETPVSG

-698 MEKGA
+698 MEKGT
-703 DNEQDIDVGGLSYTI
+703 DKEQDVDVSSHSFTI
-718 SGLKKYTEYSFR
+718 NGLKKYTEYSFR

-746 VVRTLSDVP
+746 AVRTLSDVP
-755 SAAPQNLTLEV
+755 SAAPQNLSLEV
-766 QNSKSIMMHWQPPP
+766 RNSKSIMIHWQPPAP
-780 AGTHNGQITG
+780 ATQNGQITG

-795 RKVTRKSDVTDIV
+795 RKASRKSDVTETLV
-808 GTQLS
+808 SGTQLS

-818 LERGTEYSFR
+818 LDRGTEYNFR
-828 VAALTVNGT
+828 VAALTINGT
-837 GLPTDWVSAETFES
+837 GPATDWLSAETFES
-851 DLDESRVPE
+851 DLDETRVPE

-887 VRGYAIGYGVGS
+887 VRGYAIGYGIGS

-930 AYNNVGEGIPLYESA
+930 AFNNVGEGIPLYESA
-945 VTRAYTDTSEVD
+945 VTRPHTDTSEVD
-957 LFVVN
+957 LFVIN
-962 APYTPVPDPSPMM
+962 APYTPVPDPTPMM

-994 ADNSLPKNQK
+994 ADNSLPKHQK
-1004 VSDARYYTVRW
+1004 ITDSRYYTVRW
-1015 KTNIPANTKYKTA
+1015 KTNIPANTKYKNA
-1028 NTTTLSFLVTGLK
+1028 NATTLSYLVTGLK

-1086 EGKPRTI
+1086 EGKPKTI

-1142 TLDTAYYFKI
+1142 TLDTPYYFKI

-1174 LGSAGKGNRPVD
+1174 DSSDKMPNDQASGSGGKGSRLPDLGS
-1186 VGPDYKTPMSGSN
+1186 DYKPPMSGSN
-1199 SPHGSPSPLEYNML
+1199 SPHGSPTSPLDSNML

-1227 VVIVAVFCTRRTT
+1227 VVIIAVFCTRRTT

-1364 SLDNP
+1364 SLDHP
-1369 HHHFHSGS
+1369 HHHFHSSS
-1377 LASPTCSYLHHQ
+1377 LASPARSHLYHPGS
-1389 ANPWPVGT
+1389 PWPIGT
-1397 SVSHSD
+1397 SMSLSD

-1425 QTCCADHQE
+1425 QTCCTDHQD
-1434 PESATGSYL
+1434 PEGATSSSYL
-1443 PSTQEEE
+1443 ASSQEED
-1450 TSQSLPT
+1450 SGQSLPT

-1463 HPLKSFAVPAVPPTG
+1463 HPLKSFAVPAVPPPG
-1478 ATYDPALPSTPL
+1478 PPTYDPALPSTPL

-1495 SSHPV
+1495 LNHHI

-1511 GRTRPP
+1511 GRSRPP

-1536 DSESNYEPDELTK
+1536 DSESSYEPDELTK

>member
-1 MCVCVCVRREGKR
+1 
-14 SPAQSPALG
+14 
-23 PARHGV
+23 
-29 NRRTTPP
+29 
-36 PPPPLPPFYS
+36 
-46 WGALEGGPVTESS
+46 
-59 EEELP
+59 
-64 QPPPPPPPPPL
+64 
-75 RREPPPPPSP
+75 
-85 LLAALGASG
+85 
-94 GAMAARGAPRR
+94 
-105 LLLGSFWVAF
+105 GS
-115 LLGQRPESSVA
+115 L
-126 AAAAARSSS
+126 
-135 SPQQQNLPPAG
+135 
-146 PTVRT
+146 VRT

-156 FTVEPVDTLSVRA
+156 FLEEPQDVLSVRGA
-169 SSVIL
+169 PVVM
-174 NCSAYCESS
+174 NCSAYCDTA
-183 PKIEWKKDGTFLNL
+183 PRIEWKKDGTFLNL

-206 PDGSLLINSVVH
+206 PDGSLLISSVVH

-233 TVESLGTIVSRTAK
+233 TVDSLGTIVSRTAK
-247 LTVAGLPRFISQ
+247 LTVAGLPRFTSQ
-259 PESASV
+259 PEPTAVPRGSSA
-265 YRGNSIVLNCEVNAD
+265 VLNCEANAD
-280 LAPFVRWELDHEPLF
+280 LAPFVRWEQDRQPVPLDQ
-295 LDDRV
+295 RV
-300 FKLPSGALI
+300 LQLPSGALV
-309 ISNATDEDG
+309 ISNASDSDQGLYRCLLE
-318 GTYCCIIEIG
+318 
-328 GSPKYSDEAE
+328 GSGAPKYSDEAE
-338 IKVLPESEVASNQVF
+338 LRVLPEPEEPQPLTF
-353 LRQPSSLTKITGQN
+353 LRQPSSLSRLSGQS
-367 AVLPC
+367 ALFPC
-372 VATGIPIP
+372 VATGFPTP
-380 VIRWTRNEE
+380 SIRWTRNEE
-389 ELVTESSKNY
+389 ELLTEGSGRFQ
-399 LLLAGGT
+399 LLAGGS
-406 LKINDIT
+406 LEIRDVG
-413 EDDAGTYTCIAENG
+413 EGDAGTFTCIAESG
-427 NETIEAQADLIV
+427 NDTAAAQAELTV
-439 QAPPEFLKQ
+439 QVPPEFLKR
-448 PSNIYAHE
+448 PANIYAHE

-462 ECDVTGKPT
+462 ECEVTGKPT

-489 KIVNEHDLQV
+489 KIVKEHNLQV

-512 IADNDVGN
+512 IAENDVGN
-520 IQSGAQL
+520 AQAGAQL
-527 IILDH
+527 IILDL

-538 LPPTSLTSATT
+538 LPPTSLTSATN
-549 DHLAPATS
+549 DHLAPATA

-567 VASLVSTRFIKLTWR
+567 VATLVSTRFIRLTWR
-582 TPASDPHG
+582 PPVSDPQG
-590 DNLTYSVFYTRET
+590 DNLTYSIFYTKEGI
-603 VNRERVENT
+603 NRERVENT
-612 SHPGEMQ
+612 SRPGETQ
-619 VTIQNLMPESV
+619 VMIQNLMPETV

-639 KHGPGESSLPLKVAT
+639 RHGPGESSAPLKVAT

-667 RAYAN
+667 RAYSS
-672 SPTSITISWATPLSG
+672 SPTSVTVTWETPLSG
-687 NGEIQNYKLYY
+687 NGDIQNYKLYY
-698 MEKGA
+698 MEKGQ
-703 DNEQDIDVGGLSYTI
+703 DTEQDVDVAGLSHTVT
-718 SGLKKYTEYSFR
+718 GLKKFTEYTFR

-738 PGVSTQDV
+738 PGVSTHDV

-766 QNSKSIMMHWQPPP
+766 RNSKSILLQWQPPP
-780 AGTHNGQITG
+780 AGTHSGQITG

-795 RKVTRKSDVTDIV
+795 RKVSRKSDVTESV
-808 GTQLS
+808 GGTQLS

-828 VAALTVNGT
+828 VAAMTVNGT
-837 GLPTDWVSAETFES
+837 GPATDWVSAETFES
-851 DLDESRVPE
+851 DLDETRVPE

-874 VVSWTPPENQNIV
+874 VVSWTPPENQNVV
-887 VRGYAIGYGVGS
+887 VRGYAIGYGIGS

-930 AYNNVGEGIPLYESA
+930 AFNNVGEGIPLYESA
-945 VTRAYTDTSEVD
+945 VTRPHS
-957 LFVVN
+957 
-962 APYTPVPDPSPMM
+962 VPDPSPMM

-1004 VSDARYYTVRW
+1004 ITDARYYTVRW

-1028 NTTTLSFLVTGLK
+1028 NATTLSYLVTGLK

-1142 TLDTAYYFKI
+1142 TLDTPYYFKI

-1165 AVQFRTPKA
+1165 AVQFRTPKGKVA
-1174 LGSAGKGNRPVD
+1174 PASRQLQGTRTSGSAGKGSRPVD
-1186 VGPDYKTPMSGSN
+1186 LGPDYKPPLGGDN
-1199 SPHGSPSPLEYNML
+1199 SPHGSPTSPLDSNML

-1377 LASPTCSYLHHQ
+1377 LASPTRSYLHHQ
-1389 ANPWPVGT
+1389 PSPWPLGT
-1397 SVSHSD
+1397 ALSHSD

-1419 MPASSS
+1419 LPAPSAPPG
-1425 QTCCADHQE
+1425 TDHQDTE
-1434 PESATGSYL
+1434 GSTGSYL
-1443 PSTQEEE
+1443 GSAQEEDPA
-1450 TSQSLPT
+1450 QGLPT

-1463 HPLKSFAVPAVPPTG
+1463 HPLKSFAVPAVPPAG
-1478 ATYDPALPSTPL
+1478 ASYDPALPSTPL
-1490 LSQQA
+1490 LTQQA
-1495 SSHPV
+1495 PPHPV
-1500 HSVKTASIGTL
+1500 HAVKTASIGTL

-1517 MPVVVPSAPEVQET
+1517 MPVVVPSAPDVQET

-1536 DSESNYEPDELTK
+1536 DSESTYEPDELTK

>member
-1 MCVCVCVRREGKR
+1 
-14 SPAQSPALG
+14 
-23 PARHGV
+23 
-29 NRRTTPP
+29 
-36 PPPPLPPFYS
+36 
-46 WGALEGGPVTESS
+46 
-59 EEELP
+59 
-64 QPPPPPPPPPL
+64 
-75 RREPPPPPSP
+75 
-85 LLAALGASG
+85 
-94 GAMAARGAPRR
+94 MAAERGARR
-105 LLLGSFWVAF
+105 LFSTSSLWLYCLL
-115 LLGQRPESSVA
+115 LLFGRPA
-126 AAAAARSSS
+126 PGAAAARSG
-135 SPQQQNLPPAG
+135 SPPQSAG
-146 PTVRT
+146 ASIRT

-156 FTVEPVDTLSVRA
+156 FLVEPVDTLSVRG

-174 NCSAYCESS
+174 NCSAYSEPS

-206 PDGSLLINSVVH
+206 PDGSLFISNVVH
-218 SKHNKPDEGHYQCVA
+218 SKHNKPDEGYYQCVA
-233 TVESLGTIVSRTAK
+233 TVDSLGTIVSRTAK
-247 LTVAGLPRFISQ
+247 LTVAGLPRFTSQ
-259 PESASV
+259 PEPSSV
-265 YRGNSIVLNCEVNAD
+265 YAGNSAILNCEVNAD
-280 LAPFVRWELDHEPLF
+280 LVPFVRWEQNRQPLL

-300 FKLPSGALI
+300 IKLPGGTLV
-309 ISNATDEDG
+309 ISNVTEGDG
-318 GTYCCIIEIG
+318 GLYRCIIESG
-328 GSPKYSDEAE
+328 GPPKYSDEAE
-338 IKVLPESEVASNQVF
+338 LKVLPDPEETLNLVF
-353 LRQPSSLTKITGQN
+353 LKQPSSLVRVIGQST
-367 AVLPC
+367 VLPC
-372 VATGIPIP
+372 VASGLPAP
-380 VIRWTRNEE
+380 AMRWMKNEE
-389 ELVTESSKNY
+389 TLDTEGSERLV
-399 LLLAGGT
+399 LLAGGS
-406 LKINDIT
+406 LEISDIT
-413 EDDAGTYTCIAENG
+413 EDDAGTYFCIADNG
-427 NETIEAQADLIV
+427 NETIEAQAELTV
-439 QAPPEFLKQ
+439 QAQPEFLKQ
-448 PSNIYAHE
+448 PANIYAHE

-462 ECDVTGKPT
+462 ECEVTGKPT
-471 PTVKWVKNGDVVI
+471 PTVKWVKNGDMVI

-489 KIVNEHDLQV
+489 KIVKEHNLQV

-512 IADNDVGN
+512 IAENDVGN
-520 IQSGAQL
+520 AQAGAQL
-527 IILDH
+527 IILEH
-532 DVAIPT
+532 
-538 LPPTSLTSATT
+538 
-549 DHLAPATS
+549 APATT

-590 DNLTYSVFYTRET
+590 DNLTYSVFYTKEGIA
-603 VNRERVENT
+603 RERVENT
-612 SHPGEMQ
+612 SRPGEMQ
-619 VTIQNLMPESV
+619 VTIQNLMPATV

-639 KHGPGESSLPLKVAT
+639 KHGFGESSAPLRVET

-667 RAYAN
+667 RAYAT
-672 SPTSITISWATPLSG
+672 SPTSITVTWETPLSG

-698 MEKGA
+698 MEKGT
-703 DNEQDIDVGGLSYTI
+703 DKEQDVDISSHSYTLN
-718 SGLKKYTEYSFR
+718 GLKKYTEYSFR

-746 VVRTLSDVP
+746 AVRTLSDVP
-755 SAAPQNLTLEV
+755 SAAPQNLSLEV
-766 QNSKSIMMHWQPPP
+766 RNSKSIMIHWQPPSP
-780 AGTHNGQITG
+780 ATQNGQITG

-795 RKVTRKSDVTDIV
+795 RKASRKSDVTETLV
-808 GTQLS
+808 TGTQLS

-818 LERGTEYSFR
+818 LDRGTEYNFR

-837 GLPTDWVSAETFES
+837 GPATDWLSTETFES
-851 DLDESRVPE
+851 DLDETRVPE

-887 VRGYAIGYGVGS
+887 VRGYAIGYGIGS

-930 AYNNVGEGIPLYESA
+930 AFNNVGEGIPLYESA
-945 VTRAYTDTSEVD
+945 VTRPHT
-957 LFVVN
+957 
-962 APYTPVPDPSPMM
+962 VPDPTPMM

-994 ADNSLPKNQK
+994 ADNSLPKHQK
-1004 VSDARYYTVRW
+1004 ITDSRYYTVRW
-1015 KTNIPANTKYKTA
+1015 KTNIPANTKYKNA
-1028 NTTTLSFLVTGLK
+1028 NATTLSYLVTGLK

-1142 TLDTAYYFKI
+1142 TLDTPYYFKI

-1174 LGSAGKGNRPVD
+1174 SGSSGKGSRLPDLGS
-1186 VGPDYKTPMSGSN
+1186 DYKPPMSGSN
-1199 SPHGSPSPLEYNML
+1199 SPHGSPTSPLDSNML

-1227 VVIVAVFCTRRTT
+1227 VVIIAVFCTRRTT

-1350 SQPPQPVISAHPIH
+1350 SQPPQQSI
-1364 SLDNP
+1364 
-1369 HHHFHSGS
+1369 
-1377 LASPTCSYLHHQ
+1377 
-1389 ANPWPVGT
+1389 
-1397 SVSHSD
+1397 
-1403 RANST
+1403 
-1408 ESVRNTPSTDT
+1408 RNTPSTDT

-1425 QTCCADHQE
+1425 QTCCTDHQD
-1434 PESATGSYL
+1434 PEGATSSSYL
-1443 PSTQEEE
+1443 ASSQEED
-1450 TSQSLPT
+1450 SGQSLPT

-1463 HPLKSFAVPAVPPTG
+1463 HPLKSFAVPAIPPPG
-1478 ATYDPALPSTPL
+1478 PPTYDPALPSTPL

-1495 SSHPV
+1495 LNHHI

-1511 GRTRPP
+1511 GRSRPP

-1536 DSESNYEPDELTK
+1536 DSESSYEPDELTK

>member
-1 MCVCVCVRREGKR
+1 MAAERGARRR
-14 SPAQSPALG
+14 LSASCFWLSC
-23 PARHGV
+23 
-29 NRRTTPP
+29 
-36 PPPPLPPFYS
+36 L
-46 WGALEGGPVTESS
+46 L
-59 EEELP
+59 L
-64 QPPPPPPPPPL
+64 
-75 RREPPPPPSP
+75 
-85 LLAALGASG
+85 LLARLAPGAG
-94 GAMAARGAPRR
+94 
-105 LLLGSFWVAF
+105 
-115 LLGQRPESSVA
+115 
-126 AAAAARSSS
+126 AARSGA
-135 SPQQQNLPPAG
+135 PLPSAG
-146 PTVRT
+146 VGVRT

-156 FTVEPVDTLSVRA
+156 FLVEPVDTLSIRG

-174 NCSAYCESS
+174 NCSAYSEPS

-206 PDGSLLINSVVH
+206 PDGSLFISNVVH
-218 SKHNKPDEGHYQCVA
+218 SKHNKPDEGYYQCVA
-233 TVESLGTIVSRTAK
+233 TVDSLGTIVSRTAK
-247 LTVAGLPRFISQ
+247 LTVAGLPRFTSQ
-259 PESASV
+259 PEPSSV
-265 YRGNSIVLNCEVNAD
+265 YAGNSAVLNCEVNAD
-280 LAPFVRWELDHEPLF
+280 LVPFVRWEQNRQPLL
-295 LDDRV
+295 LDDRIIR
-300 FKLPSGALI
+300 LPSGTLV
-309 ISNATDEDG
+309 ISNVTEGDG
-318 GTYCCIIEIG
+318 GLYRCLVESG
-328 GSPKYSDEAE
+328 GPPKYSDEAE
-338 IKVLPESEVASNQVF
+338 LKVLPDLEETANLVF
-353 LRQPSSLTKITGQN
+353 LKQPSSLVRVIGQS

-372 VATGIPIP
+372 VASGFPAP
-380 VIRWTRNEE
+380 AIRWMKNEE
-389 ELVTESSKNY
+389 LLNMESSER
-399 LLLAGGT
+399 LVLLAGGS
-406 LKINDIT
+406 LEIRDII
-413 EDDAGTYTCIAENG
+413 EDDAGTYFCIADNG
-427 NETIEAQADLIV
+427 NETIEAQAELMV
-439 QAPPEFLKQ
+439 QAQPEFLKQ
-448 PSNIYAHE
+448 PANIYAQE
-456 SMDIVF
+456 SMDIIF
-462 ECDVTGKPT
+462 ECEVTGKPT
-471 PTVKWVKNGDVVI
+471 PTVKWVKNGDMVI

-489 KIVNEHDLQV
+489 KIVKEHNLQV

-512 IADNDVGN
+512 IAENDVGN
-520 IQSGAQL
+520 AQAGAQL
-527 IILDH
+527 IILEH
-532 DVAIPT
+532 
-538 LPPTSLTSATT
+538 
-549 DHLAPATS
+549 APATA

-590 DNLTYSVFYTRET
+590 DNLTYSVFYTKEGIA
-603 VNRERVENT
+603 RERVENT

-619 VTIQNLMPESV
+619 VTIQNLMPATV
-630 YVFRVVAQN
+630 YIFRVVAQN
-639 KHGPGESSLPLKVAT
+639 KHGSGESSAVLRVET

-667 RAYAN
+667 RAYPT
-672 SPTSITISWATPLSG
+672 SPTSVTVTWETPVSG

-698 MEKGA
+698 MEKGT
-703 DNEQDIDVGGLSYTI
+703 DIEQDVDVSSHSYTI
-718 SGLKKYTEYSFR
+718 NGLKKYTEYSFR

-746 VVRTLSDVP
+746 AVRTLSDVP
-755 SAAPQNLTLEV
+755 SAAPQNLSLEV
-766 QNSKSIMMHWQPPP
+766 RNSKSIMIHWQPPSLS
-780 AGTHNGQITG
+780 TQNGLITG

-795 RKVTRKSDVTDIV
+795 RKASRKSDVTEILV
-808 GTQLS
+808 TGAQLS

-818 LERGTEYSFR
+818 LDRGTEYNFR

-837 GLPTDWVSAETFES
+837 GPATDWLSAETFES
-851 DLDESRVPE
+851 DLDETRVPE

-887 VRGYAIGYGVGS
+887 VRGYAIGYGIGS

-930 AYNNVGEGIPLYESA
+930 AFNNVGEGIPLYESA
-945 VTRAYTDTSEVD
+945 VTRPHTDTSEVD
-957 LFVVN
+957 LFVIN
-962 APYTPVPDPSPMM
+962 APYTPVPDPTPMM

-994 ADNSLPKNQK
+994 ADNSLPKHQK
-1004 VSDARYYTVRW
+1004 ITDSRYYTVRW
-1015 KTNIPANTKYKTA
+1015 KTNIPANTKYKNA
-1028 NTTTLSFLVTGLK
+1028 NATTLSYLVTGLK

-1142 TLDTAYYFKI
+1142 TLDTPYYFKI

-1174 LGSAGKGNRPVD
+1174 DSSDKMPNDQASGSSGKGSRIPD
-1186 VGPDYKTPMSGSN
+1186 LGHDYKPPMSGSN
-1199 SPHGSPSPLEYNML
+1199 SPHGSPSPLDSNML

-1227 VVIVAVFCTRRTT
+1227 VVIIAVFCTRRTT

-1350 SQPPQPVISAHPIH
+1350 SQPPQ
-1364 SLDNP
+1364 
-1369 HHHFHSGS
+1369 
-1377 LASPTCSYLHHQ
+1377 Q
-1389 ANPWPVGT
+1389 
-1397 SVSHSD
+1397 
-1403 RANST
+1403 
-1408 ESVRNTPSTDT
+1408 SVRNTPSTDT

-1425 QTCCADHQE
+1425 QTCCTDHQD
-1434 PESATGSYL
+1434 PEGATSSSYL
-1443 PSTQEEE
+1443 ASSQEED
-1450 TSQSLPT
+1450 SGQSLPT

-1463 HPLKSFAVPAVPPTG
+1463 HPLKSFAVPAVPPPG
-1478 ATYDPALPSTPL
+1478 LPTYDPALPSTPL

-1495 SSHPV
+1495 LNHHI

-1511 GRTRPP
+1511 GRSRPP

-1536 DSESNYEPDELTK
+1536 DSESSYEPDELTK

>member
-1 MCVCVCVRREGKR
+1 MAAGCGARRPRG
-14 SPAQSPALG
+14 
-23 PARHGV
+23 
-29 NRRTTPP
+29 
-36 PPPPLPPFYS
+36 
-46 WGALEGGPVTESS
+46 
-59 EEELP
+59 
-64 QPPPPPPPPPL
+64 
-75 RREPPPPPSP
+75 P
-85 LLAALGASG
+85 LLLLLLL
-94 GAMAARGAPRR
+94 
-105 LLLGSFWVAF
+105 LLLG
-115 LLGQRPESSVA
+115 RPATA
-126 AAAAARSSS
+126 AGGGPAPQ
-135 SPQQQNLPPAG
+135 SPGAG
-146 PTVRT
+146 VRM
-151 FTPFY
+151 FTPFH
-156 FTVEPVDTLSVRA
+156 FLVEPEDTLSVRG
-169 SSVIL
+169 SSVTL
-174 NCSAYCESS
+174 NCSAYSEPP

-206 PDGSLLINSVVH
+206 PDGSLFISNVVH
-218 SKHNKPDEGHYQCVA
+218 SKHNKPDEGYYQCVA

-247 LTVAGLPRFISQ
+247 LTVAGLPRFTSQ
-259 PESASV
+259 PEPSSV
-265 YRGNSIVLNCEVNAD
+265 YAGNNAVLNCEVNAD
-280 LAPFVRWELDHEPLF
+280 LAPFVRWEQNRQPLL

-300 FKLPSGALI
+300 VKLPSGALVL
-309 ISNATDEDG
+309 SNVTEGDG
-318 GTYCCIIEIG
+318 GLYRCVIDSG
-328 GSPKYSDEAE
+328 GPPKYSDEAE
-338 IKVLPESEVASNQVF
+338 LKVLPEPEVPSDLVF
-353 LRQPSSLTKITGQN
+353 LKQPSSLVKAVGQSV
-367 AVLPC
+367 VLPC
-372 VATGIPIP
+372 VASGLPAP
-380 VIRWTRNEE
+380 VIRWVKNEE
-389 ELVTESSKNY
+389 TLDTDSSERLV
-399 LLLAGGT
+399 LLAGGS
-406 LKINDIT
+406 LEISAVT
-413 EDDAGTYTCIAENG
+413 ENDAGTYSCVADSG
-427 NETIEAQADLIV
+427 NETIEAQAELTV
-439 QAPPEFLKQ
+439 QAHPEFLKR
-448 PSNIYAHE
+448 PASLYAHE

-462 ECDVTGKPT
+462 ECEVTGKPA
-471 PTVKWVKNGDVVI
+471 PTVKWVKNGDMVI

-489 KIVNEHDLQV
+489 KIVKEHNLQV

-512 IADNDVGN
+512 IAENDVGN
-520 IQSGAQL
+520 AQAGAQL
-527 IILDH
+527 IILEH

-549 DHLAPATS
+549 DHLAPATT

-582 TPASDPHG
+582 TPASDPQG
-590 DNLTYSVFYTRET
+590 DSLTYSVFYTKEGT
-603 VNRERVENT
+603 ARERVENT
-612 SHPGEMQ
+612 SRPGEMQ
-619 VTIQNLMPESV
+619 VTIQNLMPATV
-630 YVFRVVAQN
+630 YIFRVTAQN
-639 KHGPGESSLPLKVAT
+639 KHGSGESSSPLRVET

-667 RAYAN
+667 RAYTT
-672 SPTSITISWATPLSG
+672 SPTSITVTWEKPVSG

-698 MEKGA
+698 MEKGT
-703 DNEQDIDVGGLSYTI
+703 DKEQDVDVSSHSYTI
-718 SGLKKYTEYSFR
+718 NGLKKYTEYTFR

-746 VVRTLSDVP
+746 AIRTLSDVP
-755 SAAPQNLTLEV
+755 SAAPQNLSLEV
-766 QNSKSIMMHWQPPP
+766 RNSKSILVHWQPPP
-780 AGTHNGQITG
+780 PTTQNGVISG

-795 RKVTRKSDVTDIV
+795 RKASRKSDVTETLV
-808 GTQLS
+808 AGTQLS

-818 LERGTEYSFR
+818 LDRGTEYNFR

-837 GLPTDWVSAETFES
+837 GPATDWLSAETFES
-851 DLDESRVPE
+851 DLDETRVPD

-887 VRGYAIGYGVGS
+887 VRGYAIGYGIGS

-913 YTIENLDPSSHY
+913 YTIENLDPNSHY

-930 AYNNVGEGIPLYESA
+930 AFNHVGEGIPLYESA
-945 VTRAYTDTSEVD
+945 VTRPHT
-957 LFVVN
+957 
-962 APYTPVPDPSPMM
+962 VPDPTPMM

-984 LSHDTIRITW
+984 LSHDTIRVTW
-994 ADNSLPKNQK
+994 ADNSLPKHQK
-1004 VSDARYYTVRW
+1004 ITDSRYYTIRW
-1015 KTNIPANTKYKTA
+1015 KTNIPANTKYKNA
-1028 NTTTLSFLVTGLK
+1028 NATTLSYLVTGLK

-1142 TLDTAYYFKI
+1142 TLDTPYYFKI

-1174 LGSAGKGNRPVD
+1174 SGSAGKGSRLPD
-1186 VGPDYKTPMSGSN
+1186 LGSDYKPPMSGSN
-1199 SPHGSPSPLEYNML
+1199 SPHGSPTSPLDSNVL
-1213 LVIIVSVGVITIVV
+1213 LVLIISVGVITIVA
-1227 VVIVAVFCTRRTT
+1227 VVIIAVFCTRRTT

-1279 LKPIDKSPDPNPIMT
+1279 LKPIAKSPDPNPIMT
-1294 DTPIPRNSQDIT
+1294 DTPIPRHSQDTT
-1306 PVDNSMDSN
+1306 PVGTSSDGST
-1315 IHQRRNSY
+1315 HQRRNSY

-1350 SQPPQPVISAHPIH
+1350 SQPPQ
-1364 SLDNP
+1364 
-1369 HHHFHSGS
+1369 
-1377 LASPTCSYLHHQ
+1377 Q
-1389 ANPWPVGT
+1389 
-1397 SVSHSD
+1397 
-1403 RANST
+1403 
-1408 ESVRNTPSTDT
+1408 SVRNTPSTDT

-1425 QTCCADHQE
+1425 QTCCADHQD
-1434 PESATGSYL
+1434 PEGATSSSYL
-1443 PSTQEEE
+1443 ASSQEED
-1450 TSQSLPT
+1450 SGQGLPT

-1463 HPLKSFAVPAVPPTG
+1463 HPLKSFAVPAVPPPRPP
-1478 ATYDPALPSTPL
+1478 TYDPALPSTPL

-1495 SSHPV
+1495 LNH
-1500 HSVKTASIGTL
+1500 HLHAVKTASIGTL
-1511 GRTRPP
+1511 GRSRPP
-1517 MPVVVPSAPEVQET
+1517 MPVIVPSAPEVQET

-1536 DSESNYEPDELTK
+1536 DSESSYEPDELTK

>member
-1 MCVCVCVRREGKR
+1 M
-14 SPAQSPALG
+14 
-23 PARHGV
+23 
-29 NRRTTPP
+29 
-36 PPPPLPPFYS
+36 
-46 WGALEGGPVTESS
+46 
-59 EEELP
+59 
-64 QPPPPPPPPPL
+64 
-75 RREPPPPPSP
+75 
-85 LLAALGASG
+85 
-94 GAMAARGAPRR
+94 
-105 LLLGSFWVAF
+105 
-115 LLGQRPESSVA
+115 
-126 AAAAARSSS
+126 
-135 SPQQQNLPPAG
+135 
-146 PTVRT
+146 
-151 FTPFY
+151 
-156 FTVEPVDTLSVRA
+156 VEPVDTLSVRGA
-169 SSVIL
+169 FIIL
-174 NCSAYCESS
+174 NCSAYCEPS

-206 PDGSLLINSVVH
+206 PDGSLLINGVVH
-218 SKHNKPDEGHYQCVA
+218 SKHNKPDEGYYQCVA

-247 LTVAGLPRFISQ
+247 LTVAGLPRFTSQ
-259 PESASV
+259 PESTSV
-265 YRGNSIVLNCEVNAD
+265 YRGNSVILNCEVNAD
-280 LAPFVRWELDHEPLF
+280 LVPFVRWEQDRQPLF

-300 FKLPSGALI
+300 FTLPSGTLI
-309 ISNATDEDG
+309 ISNVTDGDG
-318 GTYCCIIEIG
+318 GLYRCVIESG

-338 IKVLPESEVASNQVF
+338 LKVLPDPEVPLNLVF
-353 LRQPSSLTKITGQN
+353 LRQPSPLTKVTGQS
-367 AVLPC
+367 AVFPC
-372 VATGIPIP
+372 VTAGFPTP
-380 VIRWTRNEE
+380 VIRWMKNKEE
-389 ELVTESSKNY
+389 FTIESSERF
-399 LLLAGGT
+399 LLLAGGS
-406 LKINDIT
+406 LEISDIT
-413 EDDAGTYTCIAENG
+413 EDDAGTYACIVYNG
-427 NETIEAQADLIV
+427 NETIEAQADLTV

-448 PSNIYAHE
+448 PANIYAHE

-462 ECDVTGKPT
+462 ECEVTGKPT
-471 PTVKWVKNGDVVI
+471 PTVKWNKNGDMVI

-489 KIVNEHDLQV
+489 KIVKEHNLQV

-512 IADNDVGN
+512 IAENDVGN
-520 IQSGAQL
+520 AQAGAQL
-527 IILDH
+527 IILEH
-532 DVAIPT
+532 
-538 LPPTSLTSATT
+538 ATT
-549 DHLAPATS
+549 

-590 DNLTYSVFYTRET
+590 DNLTYTVFYTKEGI
-603 VNRERVENT
+603 NRERVENT
-612 SHPGEMQ
+612 NRPGEMQ
-619 VTIQNLMPESV
+619 VTIQNLMPETV

-639 KHGPGESSLPLKVAT
+639 KHGPGESSVPLKVAT

-672 SPTSITISWATPLSG
+672 SPTSITVTWDTPLSG

-698 MEKGA
+698 MEKGT
-703 DNEQDIDVGGLSYTI
+703 DNEQDVDVGGHSYTI
-718 SGLKKYTEYSFR
+718 NGLKKYTEYSFR

-746 VVRTLSDVP
+746 VVQTLSDVP
-755 SAAPQNLTLEV
+755 SAAPQNLSLEV
-766 QNSKSIMMHWQPPP
+766 RNSKSIMIHWQPPP
-780 AGTHNGQITG
+780 AGTQNGQITG

-795 RKVTRKSDVTDIV
+795 RKASRKSEVTESIG
-808 GTQLS
+808 GTQLF

-828 VAALTVNGT
+828 VSALTSNGT
-837 GLPTDWVSAETFES
+837 GPATDWISAETFES
-851 DLDESRVPE
+851 DLDETRVPE

-887 VRGYAIGYGVGS
+887 VRGYAIGYGIGS

-930 AYNNVGEGIPLYESA
+930 AFNNVGEGIPLYESA
-945 VTRAYTDTSEVD
+945 VTRPHTDTSEVD
-957 LFVVN
+957 LFVIN

-1004 VSDARYYTVRW
+1004 ITDARYYTVRW

-1028 NTTTLSFLVTGLK
+1028 NTTTLSYLVTSLK

-1142 TLDTAYYFKI
+1142 TLDTPYYFKI

-1165 AVQFRTPKA
+1165 AVQFRTPK
-1174 LGSAGKGNRPVD
+1174 GKVSLLSSFPSL
-1186 VGPDYKTPMSGSN
+1186 PLTGSN
-1199 SPHGSPSPLEYNML
+1199 SPHGSPTSPLDSNML
-1213 LVIIVSVGVITIVV
+1213 LVIIVSVGVITIVI

-1315 IHQRRNSY
+1315 IHQRREGCSAFLY
-1323 RGHESEDSMSTLAG
+1323 VCMLVCMLSIFSVLC
-1337 RRGMRPKMMMPFD
+1337 PFTA
-1350 SQPPQPVISAHPIH
+1350 VISAHPIH

-1377 LASPTCSYLHHQ
+1377 LASPTRSYLHHQ
-1389 ANPWPVGT
+1389 PHFYFPV
-1397 SVSHSD
+1397 V
-1403 RANST
+1403 

-1425 QTCCADHQE
+1425 QTCCADHQD
-1434 PESATGSYL
+1434 PESATASYL
-1443 PSTQEEE
+1443 ANAQEED
-1450 TSQSLPT
+1450 SGQSLPT

-1478 ATYDPALPSTPL
+1478 STYDPALPSTPL
-1490 LSQQA
+1490 LTQQGER
-1495 SSHPV
+1495 V

-1517 MPVVVPSAPEVQET
+1517 MPVVVPSAPDVQET

-1536 DSESNYEPDELTK
+1536 DSESVSVFTAFL
-1549 EMAHL
+1549 AAL
-1554 EGLMKDLNAITT
+1554 TT
-1566 A
+1566 AWQISLDARREHYSNANH